1 MTPAL
6 FGRDHPA
13 GVLRSEIARA
23 TDSHGGLVL
32 VTGEAGIGKS
42 TLVTD
47 AAHEAR
53 RRGALVVGGSCWDSD
68 NTPGYW
74 PWVQILR
81 GLRRSATAAEW
92 AAAQE
97 ASDGRLAVLLGD
109 PVRVAMGG
117 TDGPG
122 PSTLT
127 GGAPASAGAPGSAG
141 VRGGEPGAE
150 AGTGPPGGPGAEAG
164 TGPPGGGSPE
174 GAEAFGLFDA
184 VTTALVTV
192 SQSRPLVV
200 VLDDLHSSD
209 PASLRLLEFAA
220 QHAWFERLLLI
231 GTYRD
236 VEVDAPGHPLQQ
248 LILPLVSRA
257 ATTLTLTG
265 LGRDEVGAL
274 MTVTTG
280 REPSPRLIDEVHRRT
295 GGNPFFVE
303 QTARL
308 WHSGSPVSTIPP
320 GVREAVR
327 QRLALL
333 PEPVVSLLTSAAL
346 LGREFRRQV
355 LAVVHGSP
363 AAHVDRL
370 LEPAVVARVVVP
382 RPSGQYAFSHDLLRE
397 TLYASLGE
405 AEARGRHAAAVR
417 SLDAHGGLG
426 DAVRPGALARHAHL
440 AGSALDRDRRI
451 DLLLAAARDA
461 SGRLANEEAV
471 GHYRRA
477 LAVASG
483 APGETGGPGGP
494 GTSAGPE
501 GPGRPGE
508 QRESHGGA
516 SGGVPPCGP
525 GTAGAPGTA
534 DGTGAAHGTGTAD
547 GTGAAGGT
555 GTTDGTGTADTE
567 GRGPDLRR
575 AVLIGLDLS
584 GELRHAGE
592 TAEAQRLLDRSVA
605 LARELDE
612 PELLARVAIT
622 LYRDGSLGSRDVP
635 TMGLLAEAHHRI
647 TGKEGQESLSDD
659 RLAQELAI
667 HIMALARDGSD
678 DEALAFSLWA
688 RHDSVWGLGS
698 AMERLELTEE
708 MTVVGRRTQH
718 QDMELHATSMRWV
731 ALLELGDPAFL
742 DQFRAFVRLAELTE
756 LPRFALGIAVDTSLI
771 AALQGRFAEA
781 TTALEDDA
789 LDPEHNDHAAFGFM
803 GHHLHWALHLLQGHF
818 AEAEETLGELP
829 GAGYPYPGLLEA
841 VTAVEQGDATPAL
854 RLIAEQ
860 SDRAA
865 PYPRAFM
872 PLWLRLLA
880 QTAAITG
887 DPRLITRAEDEL
899 TPYTGQWI
907 VSLYGCDIGGPVD
920 LWLGMLAAAR
930 DDQDAA
936 VAALTEAA
944 ASSDRLGAR
953 PWAVRARLCLARSL
967 LARAGVAGAGVA
979 GAGVA
984 RAEGAGPGP
993 GAGAGAVRAGGAGDS
1008 GDAGQA
1014 RRLLGE
1020 VAREADELAMTHV
1033 EAEVIAL
1040 RTAPPSTADPTATAT
1055 TAAAADA
1062 STVPRP
1068 DASDPAVPD
1077 PAAPSP
1083 AAFWA
1088 QGPGAAPGRG
1098 TARPSEAAQ
1107 AGAPAGSST
1116 GAFGGASA
1124 GARAV
1129 PSAEFR
1135 RNGPVW
1141 QLRWDGVTV
1150 HVPDAKGLRDLHS
1163 LLGLPGADVP
1173 AVQLLAPEGGNLVV
1187 AAAGQLGGDPV
1198 LDEEAKRRYKE
1209 HLARLDAE
1217 IDRAAARDD
1226 AQGVAKYDRER
1237 QALLDQLRSAAG
1249 LGGRT
1254 RRLGDQTERAR
1265 KTVTARIRDTLRK
1278 LDTLHPAL
1286 AAHLKASVTT
1296 GTTCAYRPEHSPDWR
1311 L

>member
-109 PVRVAMGG
+109 P
-117 TDGPG
+117 
-122 PSTLT
+122 
-127 GGAPASAGAPGSAG
+127 AG
-141 VRGGEPGAE
+141 VATGAAHGGEPGAE
-150 AGTGPPGGPGAEAG
+150 AGAAGVHGGGPHADGA
-164 TGPPGGGSPE
+164 PGEGSPGWGPSE

-184 VTTALVTV
+184 VTTALVAV

-231 GTYRD
+231 CTYRD
-236 VEVDAPGHPLQQ
+236 VEVEAPGHPLQP

-257 ATTLTLTG
+257 AATLTLTG

-280 REPSPRLIDEVHRRT
+280 REPAPQLVDEVHRRT

-308 WHSGSPVSTIPP
+308 WHSGAPVSTIPP

-355 LAVVHGSP
+355 LAVVHGAP
-363 AAHVDRL
+363 VPHVDRL
-370 LEPAVVARVVVP
+370 LESAVVARVVVP
-382 RPSGQYAFSHDLLRE
+382 RPSGQYAFAHDLLRE
-397 TLYASLGE
+397 TLYASLDD
-405 AEARGRHAAAVR
+405 AEARERHAAAVR
-417 SLDAHGGLG
+417 ALDTHGGLG
-426 DAVRPGALARHAHL
+426 DAVPPGALARHAHL
-440 AGSALDRDRRI
+440 AGDALERDRRI

-461 SGRLANEEAV
+461 SGRLADEEATE
-471 GHYRRA
+471 HYRRA

-483 APGETGGPGGP
+483 
-494 GTSAGPE
+494 
-501 GPGRPGE
+501 
-508 QRESHGGA
+508 
-516 SGGVPPCGP
+516 
-525 GTAGAPGTA
+525 
-534 DGTGAAHGTGTAD
+534 DD
-547 GTGAAGGT
+547 
-555 GTTDGTGTADTE
+555 
-567 GRGPDLRR
+567 PDLRR
-575 AVLIGLDLS
+575 ATLIGLDLA
-584 GELRHAGE
+584 GQLRHAGE
-592 TAEAQRLLDRSVA
+592 VAEAQRLLDGAVSR
-605 LARELDE
+605 ARELDD
-612 PELLARVAIT
+612 PELLGRVAIT
-622 LYRDGSLGSRDVP
+622 LQRDGFLGNPGVS
-635 TMGLLAEAHHRI
+635 TKGLLAEAHRRI

-667 HIMALARDGSD
+667 HFMALARSGSD

-698 AMERLELTEE
+698 AVERLGLTDE
-708 MTVVGRRTQH
+708 MTVVGRRTRH
-718 QDMELHATSMRWV
+718 QDMELHAASMRWV

-742 DQFRAFVRLAELTE
+742 DQFRTFVGLAKVTA
-756 LPRFALGIAVDTSLI
+756 LPRFALSVAVDSSLI
-771 AALQGRFAEA
+771 ASLQGRFAEA
-781 TTALEDDA
+781 ATALEDDS
-789 LDPEHNDHAAFGFM
+789 LDPENNDHAAFGFM
-803 GHHLHWALHLLQGHF
+803 GHHLHWALHLLRGRF
-818 AEAEETLGELP
+818 AEAEEVLAELP
-829 GAGYPYPGLLEA
+829 ASGYPFPALLEA

-854 RLIAEQ
+854 RLIAEHA
-860 SDRAA
+860 DRAA
-865 PYPRAFM
+865 PYPRAYM

-880 QTAAITG
+880 QAAAVTG
-887 DPRLITRAEDEL
+887 DPRLIARAEDEL
-899 TPYTGQWI
+899 TPYTGQWV

-953 PWAVRARLCLARSL
+953 PWAVRARLSLARSL
-967 LARAGVAGAGVA
+967 LARSGAD
-979 GAGVA
+979 
-984 RAEGAGPGP
+984 
-993 GAGAGAVRAGGAGDS
+993 GAGAGSAGAVGAGAVGAQGLGAD
-1008 GDAGQA
+1008 DAGQA

-1020 VAREADELAMTHV
+1020 VAREAGELSLDHV
-1033 EAEVIAL
+1033 EAEAASL
-1040 RTAPPSTADPTATAT
+1040 RTAPPMTVSGT
-1055 TAAAADA
+1055 TAAAAADAAAATSVSRTSPSSPVPARPPAPESAPAPA
-1062 STVPRP
+1062 STR
-1068 DASDPAVPD
+1068 
-1077 PAAPSP
+1077 
-1083 AAFWA
+1083 
-1088 QGPGAAPGRG
+1088 
-1098 TARPSEAAQ
+1098 SEAA
-1107 AGAPAGSST
+1107 ASPRSGAAASDRRET
-1116 GAFGGASA
+1116 AASA
-1124 GARAV
+1124 G

-1173 AVQLLAPEGGNLVV
+1173 AVRLLAPEGGDLVV
-1187 AAAGQLGGDPV
+1187 AAGQLGGDPV
-1198 LDEEAKRRYKE
+1198 LDEEAKRRYKD
-1209 HLARLDAE
+1209 HLDRLDAE

-1226 AQGVAKYDRER
+1226 AQQVEKYDRER
-1237 QALLDQLRSAAG
+1237 QALLDELRTAAG

-1278 LDTLHPAL
+1278 LETLHPAL

>member
-81 GLRRSATAAEW
+81 GLRRSATTAEW

-97 ASDGRLAVLLGD
+97 ASEGRLAVLLGD
-109 PVRVAMGG
+109 PVRVPMGG

-127 GGAPASAGAPGSAG
+127 GAVPGLAGAPGSDGA
-141 VRGGEPGAE
+141 RGGEPGTE
-150 AGTGPPGGPGAEAG
+150 AGTS
-164 TGPPGGGSPE
+164 PPGGGSPE

-280 REPSPRLIDEVHRRT
+280 REPSPQLIDEVHRRT

-382 RPSGQYAFSHDLLRE
+382 RPSGQYAFAHDLLRE
-397 TLYASLGE
+397 TLYASLDE
-405 AEARGRHAAAVR
+405 AEARERHAAAVR

-451 DLLLAAARDA
+451 DLLLTAARDA
-461 SGRLANEEAV
+461 SGRLADEEAV

-483 APGETGGPGGP
+483 EPGEPGESGDTGEPGG
-494 GTSAGPE
+494 A
-501 GPGRPGE
+501 
-508 QRESHGGA
+508 A
-516 SGGVPPCGP
+516 GGVPACGP
-525 GTAGAPGTA
+525 GTAGGTSAADWTSTA
-534 DGTGAAHGTGTAD
+534 DGTRTSD
-547 GTGAAGGT
+547 GTSAA
-555 GTTDGTGTADTE
+555 DGTGTADAE

-584 GELRHAGE
+584 GQLRHAGE

-622 LYRDGSLGSRDVP
+622 LHRDGSLGSRDVP

-698 AMERLELTEE
+698 AMERLGLTDE

-731 ALLELGDPAFL
+731 ALLELGDPAFI
-742 DQFRAFVRLAELTE
+742 DQFRAFVRLVELTE

-781 TTALEDDA
+781 STALEDDA
-789 LDPEHNDHAAFGFM
+789 LDPENNDHVAFGFM
-803 GHHLHWALHLLQGHF
+803 GHHLRWALQLLQGHF
-818 AEAEETLGELP
+818 AEAEEVLGVLP

-953 PWAVRARLCLARSL
+953 PWAVRARLYLARSL
-967 LARAGVAGAGVA
+967 LARAGAAGPGAAGD
-979 GAGVA
+979 GVA
-984 RAEGAGPGP
+984 RAEGAGAGP
-993 GAGAGAVRAGGAGDS
+993 GAYAGAVRAEGAGDS
-1008 GDAGQA
+1008 AGDAGQA

-1020 VAREADELAMTHV
+1020 VAREACELAMTHV
-1033 EAEVIAL
+1033 EADATAL
-1040 RTAPPSTADPTATAT
+1040 RTAPPCTADPAATAT
-1055 TAAAADA
+1055 TAATAATDA
-1062 STVPRP
+1062 STTPRP
-1068 DASDPAVPD
+1068 AASDPAVSG
-1077 PAAPSP
+1077 PAAP
-1083 AAFWA
+1083 WA
-1088 QGPGAAPGRG
+1088 QDPGAAPGRG
-1098 TARPSEAAQ
+1098 TAGPSAA
-1107 AGAPAGSST
+1107 AGVRASAGSS
-1116 GAFGGASA
+1116 AEPSA
-1124 GARAV
+1124 GASVGAQEGSRAV

-1173 AVQLLAPEGGNLVV
+1173 AVQLLAPEGGDLVV
-1187 AAAGQLGGDPV
+1187 AAGQLGGDPV

-1226 AQGVAKYDRER
+1226 VRGVEKYDRER
-1237 QALLDQLRSAAG
+1237 QALLDELRSAAG

>member
-81 GLRRSATAAEW
+81 GLRRSATATEW

-109 PVRVAMGG
+109 PAAVAA
-117 TDGPG
+117 
-122 PSTLT
+122 
-127 GGAPASAGAPGSAG
+127 GGAH
-141 VRGGEPGAE
+141 GGEPGAE
-150 AGTGPPGGPGAEAG
+150 AGAPGDTGPPGGDWTGG
-164 TGPPGGGSPE
+164 GPPGWGSSE

-200 VLDDLHSSD
+200 VLDDLHSAD

-236 VEVDAPGHPLQQ
+236 VEVEAPGHPLQQ

-257 ATTLTLTG
+257 AATLTLTG

-280 REPSPRLIDEVHRRT
+280 REPAPQLVDEVHRRT

-308 WHSGSPVSTIPP
+308 WHSGAPVSTIPP

-355 LAVVHGSP
+355 LAVVHGAP
-363 AAHVDRL
+363 VPHVDRL
-370 LEPAVVARVVVP
+370 LESAVVARVVVP
-382 RPSGQYAFSHDLLRE
+382 RPSGQYAFAHDLLRE
-397 TLYASLGE
+397 TLYASLDD
-405 AEARGRHAAAVR
+405 ADARERHAAAVR
-417 SLDAHGGLG
+417 ALDAHGGLG
-426 DAVRPGALARHAHL
+426 DAVPPGALARHAHL
-440 AGSALDRDRRI
+440 AGDALERDRRL

-461 SGRLANEEAV
+461 SGRLADEEAA

-477 LAVASG
+477 LAVASD
-483 APGETGGPGGP
+483 
-494 GTSAGPE
+494 
-501 GPGRPGE
+501 
-508 QRESHGGA
+508 ES
-516 SGGVPPCGP
+516 
-525 GTAGAPGTA
+525 
-534 DGTGAAHGTGTAD
+534 GAA
-547 GTGAAGGT
+547 
-555 GTTDGTGTADTE
+555 

-575 AVLIGLDLS
+575 AVLIGLDLA
-584 GELRHAGE
+584 GQLRHAGE
-592 TAEAQRLLDRSVA
+592 SAEAQRLLDGAVA
-605 LARELDE
+605 RARELDD
-612 PELLARVAIT
+612 PELLGRVAIT
-622 LYRDGSLGSRDVP
+622 LHGDGFLGGSGVS
-635 TMGLLAEAHHRI
+635 TKGLLAEAHRRI

-667 HIMALARDGSD
+667 NFMALARSGSD

-698 AMERLELTEE
+698 AVERLGLTDE

-718 QDMELHATSMRWV
+718 HDMEMHAASMRWV

-742 DQFRAFVRLAELTE
+742 DQFRTFVRLAELTA

-771 AALQGRFAEA
+771 ASLQGRFAEA
-781 TTALEDDA
+781 STALADDA
-789 LDPEHNDHAAFGFM
+789 LAPENNDHAVFGFM
-803 GHHLHWALHLLQGHF
+803 AHHLRWALHLLQGHF
-818 AEAEETLGELP
+818 AEAEEVLAELP
-829 GAGYPYPGLLEA
+829 ASGYPHPGLLEA

-854 RLIAEQ
+854 RLIAEHA
-860 SDRAA
+860 DRAA

-880 QTAAITG
+880 QTAALTG
-887 DPRLITRAEDEL
+887 DPRLIARAEDEL
-899 TPYTGQWI
+899 TPFTGQWV
-907 VSLYGCDIGGPVD
+907 VSLYGCDISGPVD

-936 VAALTEAA
+936 VAAFTEAA

-953 PWAVRARLCLARSL
+953 PWAVRARLCLAHSL
-967 LARAGVAGAGVA
+967 LARSD
-979 GAGVA
+979 
-984 RAEGAGPGP
+984 
-993 GAGAGAVRAGGAGDS
+993 AGDGS
-1008 GDAGQA
+1008 FAGDADRA

-1020 VAREADELAMTHV
+1020 VAREAGELALDHV
-1033 EAEVIAL
+1033 EAEASAL
-1040 RTAPPSTADPTATAT
+1040 RSTPPLTASATATAALAPAT
-1055 TAAAADA
+1055 AASDASAATSVSRTQDPDPDRSGGEAGGGVAADRDTAAAAPGREKA
-1062 STVPRP
+1062 
-1068 DASDPAVPD
+1068 
-1077 PAAPSP
+1077 AAPD
-1083 AAFWA
+1083 
-1088 QGPGAAPGRG
+1088 GA
-1098 TARPSEAAQ
+1098 
-1107 AGAPAGSST
+1107 
-1116 GAFGGASA
+1116 
-1124 GARAV
+1124 
-1129 PSAEFR
+1129 SAEFR

-1173 AVQLLAPEGGNLVV
+1173 AVRLLAPEGGDLVV
-1187 AAAGQLGGDPV
+1187 AAGQFGGDPV

-1209 HLARLDAE
+1209 HLDRLDAE

-1226 AQGVAKYDRER
+1226 RQQVEKYGRER
-1237 QALLDQLRSAAG
+1237 QALLDELRTAAG
-1249 LGGRT
+1249 LGGRS

-1296 GTTCAYRPEHSPDWR
+1296 GTTCAYRPEHSPNWR

>member
-1 MTPAL
+1 P
-6 FGRDHPA
+6 H
-13 GVLRSEIARA
+13 
-23 TDSHGGLVL
+23 
-32 VTGEAGIGKS
+32 
-42 TLVTD
+42 
-47 AAHEAR
+47 
-53 RRGALVVGGSCWDSD
+53 
-68 NTPGYW
+68 
-74 PWVQILR
+74 
-81 GLRRSATAAEW
+81 
-92 AAAQE
+92 
-97 ASDGRLAVLLGD
+97 
-109 PVRVAMGG
+109 
-117 TDGPG
+117 
-122 PSTLT
+122 
-127 GGAPASAGAPGSAG
+127 
-141 VRGGEPGAE
+141 GGEPGAE
-150 AGTGPPGGPGAEAG
+150 AGAPGDTGPTGGEWTGGGPPGW
-164 TGPPGGGSPE
+164 GSSE

-200 VLDDLHSSD
+200 VLDDLHSAD

-236 VEVDAPGHPLQQ
+236 VEVEALGHPLQQ

-257 ATTLTLTG
+257 AATLTLTG

-280 REPSPRLIDEVHRRT
+280 REPAPQLVDEVHGRT

-355 LAVVHGSP
+355 LAVVHGAP
-363 AAHVDRL
+363 VPHVDRL
-370 LEPAVVARVVVP
+370 LESAVVARVVVP
-382 RPSGQYAFSHDLLRE
+382 RPSGQYAFAHDLLRE
-397 TLYASLGE
+397 TLYASLDD
-405 AEARGRHAAAVR
+405 AEARERHAAAVR
-417 SLDAHGGLG
+417 ALDAHGGLG
-426 DAVRPGALARHAHL
+426 DAVPPGALARHAHL
-440 AGSALDRDRRI
+440 AGDALERDRRL

-461 SGRLANEEAV
+461 SGRLADEEAA

-477 LAVASG
+477 LAVASD
-483 APGETGGPGGP
+483 
-494 GTSAGPE
+494 
-501 GPGRPGE
+501 
-508 QRESHGGA
+508 ES
-516 SGGVPPCGP
+516 
-525 GTAGAPGTA
+525 
-534 DGTGAAHGTGTAD
+534 GAA
-547 GTGAAGGT
+547 
-555 GTTDGTGTADTE
+555 

-575 AVLIGLDLS
+575 AVLIGLDLA
-584 GELRHAGE
+584 GQLRHAGE
-592 TAEAQRLLDRSVA
+592 SAEAQRLLDGAVA
-605 LARELDE
+605 RARELDD
-612 PELLARVAIT
+612 PELLGRVAIT
-622 LYRDGSLGSRDVP
+622 LHGDGFLGGPGVS
-635 TMGLLAEAHHRI
+635 TKGLLAEAHRRI

-667 HIMALARDGSD
+667 NFMALARSGSD

-698 AMERLELTEE
+698 AVERLGLTDE

-718 QDMELHATSMRWV
+718 HDMEMHAASMRWV

-742 DQFRAFVRLAELTE
+742 DQFRTFVRLAELTA

-771 AALQGRFAEA
+771 ASLQGRFAEA
-781 TTALEDDA
+781 STALADDA
-789 LDPEHNDHAAFGFM
+789 LAPENNDHAVFGFM
-803 GHHLHWALHLLQGHF
+803 AHHLRWALKLLQGHF
-818 AEAEETLGELP
+818 AEAEEVLAELP
-829 GAGYPYPGLLEA
+829 ASGYPHPGLLEA
-841 VTAVEQGDATPAL
+841 ITAVEQGDATPAL
-854 RLIAEQ
+854 RLIAEHA
-860 SDRAA
+860 DRAA

-880 QTAAITG
+880 QTAALTG
-887 DPRLITRAEDEL
+887 DPRLIARAEDEL
-899 TPYTGQWI
+899 TPFTGQWV
-907 VSLYGCDIGGPVD
+907 VSLYGCDISGPVD

-930 DDQDAA
+930 DDQDTA
-936 VAALTEAA
+936 VAAFAEAA

-953 PWAVRARLCLARSL
+953 PWAVRARLCLAHSL
-967 LARAGVAGAGVA
+967 LARSD
-979 GAGVA
+979 
-984 RAEGAGPGP
+984 
-993 GAGAGAVRAGGAGDS
+993 AGDGS
-1008 GDAGQA
+1008 FAGDADRA

-1020 VAREADELAMTHV
+1020 VAREAGELALDHMET
-1033 EAEVIAL
+1033 EASAL
-1040 RTAPPSTADPTATAT
+1040 RATPPLAGSATASAATAALAPATAASDASAATSVSRTQGPAPDPSGSGGGSGAGGGVAAVPGREKAAAEPGRERAAAPPGPD
-1055 TAAAADA
+1055 TAAAQD
-1062 STVPRP
+1062 
-1068 DASDPAVPD
+1068 
-1077 PAAPSP
+1077 
-1083 AAFWA
+1083 
-1088 QGPGAAPGRG
+1088 GA
-1098 TARPSEAAQ
+1098 
-1107 AGAPAGSST
+1107 
-1116 GAFGGASA
+1116 
-1124 GARAV
+1124 
-1129 PSAEFR
+1129 SAEFR

-1150 HVPDAKGLRDLHS
+1150 HIPDAKGLRDLHS

-1173 AVQLLAPEGGNLVV
+1173 AVRLLAPEGGDLAV
-1187 AAAGQLGGDPV
+1187 AAGQFGGDPV

-1209 HLARLDAE
+1209 HLDRLDAE

-1226 AQGVAKYDRER
+1226 TQQVEKYGRER
-1237 QALLDQLRSAAG
+1237 QALLDELRTAAG

>member
-122 PSTLT
+122 PSTLP
-127 GGAPASAGAPGSAG
+127 GAAPGAAGAPGSNGA
-141 VRGGEPGAE
+141 RG
-150 AGTGPPGGPGAEAG
+150 GGPGAEAG
-164 TGPPGGGSPE
+164 TSPPGGGSPE

-280 REPSPRLIDEVHRRT
+280 REPAPQLIDEVHRRT

-363 AAHVDRL
+363 APHVDRL

-382 RPSGQYAFSHDLLRE
+382 RPSGQYVFAHDLLRE
-397 TLYASLGE
+397 TLYASLDE
-405 AEARGRHAAAVR
+405 AEARERHAAAVR

-440 AGSALDRDRRI
+440 AGGALDRDRRI

-461 SGRLANEEAV
+461 SGRLADEEAV

-483 APGETGGPGGP
+483 EPGESGESGESGEAGGPGA
-494 GTSAGPE
+494 SAGPE

-508 QRESHGGA
+508 RRESHGGMSA
-516 SGGVPPCGP
+516 GVPACGP
-525 GTAGAPGTA
+525 GTAGAPGAA
-534 DGTGAAHGTGTAD
+534 DGTGTAD
-547 GTGAAGGT
+547 G
-555 GTTDGTGTADTE
+555 GTADAE

-584 GELRHAGE
+584 GQLRHAGE

-622 LYRDGSLGSRDVP
+622 LHRDGSLGGRDVP

-647 TGKEGQESLSDD
+647 TGKKGQESLSDD

-698 AMERLELTEE
+698 AMERLGLTDE

-731 ALLELGDPAFL
+731 ALLELGDPAFI

-781 TTALEDDA
+781 STALEDDA
-789 LDPEHNDHAAFGFM
+789 LDPESNDHVAFGFM
-803 GHHLHWALHLLQGHF
+803 GHHLRWALHLLQGHF
-818 AEAEETLGELP
+818 ADAEEVLGLLP
-829 GAGYPYPGLLEA
+829 GAGYPYPGLLDA

-944 ASSDRLGAR
+944 ASADRLGAR

-967 LARAGVAGAGVA
+967 LARAGAAGGGVA
-979 GAGVA
+979 SGGVA
-984 RAEGAGPGP
+984 SGGVVRAEGAGDS
-993 GAGAGAVRAGGAGDS
+993 AGDP
-1008 GDAGQA
+1008 GQA
-1014 RRLLGE
+1014 RRLLAE
-1020 VAREADELAMTHV
+1020 VAREAGELAMTHV
-1033 EAEVIAL
+1033 AAEATAL
-1040 RTAPPSTADPTATAT
+1040 RTSPPSTADPTP
-1055 TAAAADA
+1055 TAAATPTATAATDA
-1062 STVPRP
+1062 STPRP
-1068 DASDPAVPD
+1068 AASDPA
-1077 PAAPSP
+1077 AP
-1083 AAFWA
+1083 WA
-1088 QGPGAAPGRG
+1088 QDPGAAPGRG
-1098 TARPSEAAQ
+1098 TAGPS
-1107 AGAPAGSST
+1107 AGASAGSST
-1116 GAFGGASA
+1116 GASVGAPT
-1124 GARAV
+1124 GTRAV

-1173 AVQLLAPEGGNLVV
+1173 AVQLLAPEGGDLVV
-1187 AAAGQLGGDPV
+1187 AAGQLGGDPV

-1226 AQGVAKYDRER
+1226 VRGVEKYDRER

>member
-13 GVLRSEIARA
+13 GVLRAEIARA

-81 GLRRSATAAEW
+81 GLRRSATAVEW

-109 PVRVAMGG
+109 P
-117 TDGPG
+117 
-122 PSTLT
+122 
-127 GGAPASAGAPGSAG
+127 AG
-141 VRGGEPGAE
+141 VATGAAHGGEPAAE
-150 AGTGPPGGPGAEAG
+150 AGAVGVHSGGPHADGGPGE
-164 TGPPGGGSPE
+164 GSPGWGPSE

-184 VTTALVTV
+184 VTTALVAV

-236 VEVDAPGHPLQQ
+236 VEVEAPGHPLQP

-257 ATTLTLTG
+257 AATLTLTG

-280 REPSPRLIDEVHRRT
+280 REPAPQLVDEVHRRT

-308 WHSGSPVSTIPP
+308 WHSGAPVSTIPP

-333 PEPVVSLLTSAAL
+333 PDPVVSLLTSAAL

-355 LAVVHGSP
+355 LAVVHGAP
-363 AAHVDRL
+363 VPHVDRL
-370 LEPAVVARVVVP
+370 LESAVVARVVVP
-382 RPSGQYAFSHDLLRE
+382 RPSGQYAFAHDLLRE
-397 TLYASLGE
+397 TLYASLDD
-405 AEARGRHAAAVR
+405 AEARARHAAAVR
-417 SLDAHGGLG
+417 ALDTHGGLG
-426 DAVRPGALARHAHL
+426 DAVPPGALARHAHL
-440 AGSALDRDRRI
+440 AGDALERDRRI

-461 SGRLANEEAV
+461 SGRLADEEATE
-471 GHYRRA
+471 HYRRA

-483 APGETGGPGGP
+483 A
-494 GTSAGPE
+494 
-501 GPGRPGE
+501 
-508 QRESHGGA
+508 
-516 SGGVPPCGP
+516 
-525 GTAGAPGTA
+525 
-534 DGTGAAHGTGTAD
+534 D
-547 GTGAAGGT
+547 
-555 GTTDGTGTADTE
+555 
-567 GRGPDLRR
+567 PDLRR
-575 AVLIGLDLS
+575 ATLIGLDLA
-584 GELRHAGE
+584 GHLRHAGE
-592 TAEAQRLLDRSVA
+592 AAEAQRLLDGTVA
-605 LARELDE
+605 RARELDD
-612 PELLARVAIT
+612 PELLGRVAIT
-622 LYRDGSLGSRDVP
+622 LQGDGFLGDPGVS
-635 TMGLLAEAHHRI
+635 TKGLLAEAHRRI

-667 HIMALARDGSD
+667 HFMALARSGSD

-698 AMERLELTEE
+698 AVERLGLTDE
-708 MTVVGRRTQH
+708 MTVVGRRTRH
-718 QDMELHATSMRWV
+718 QDMELHAASMRWV

-742 DQFRAFVRLAELTE
+742 DQFRAFVRLAKVTA
-756 LPRFALGIAVDTSLI
+756 LPRFALSVAVDSSLI
-771 AALQGRFAEA
+771 ASLQGRFAEA
-781 TTALEDDA
+781 ATALEDES
-789 LDPEHNDHAAFGFM
+789 LDPKNNDHAAFGFM
-803 GHHLHWALHLLQGHF
+803 GHHLHWALHLLRGRF
-818 AEAEETLGELP
+818 AEAEEVLAELP
-829 GAGYPYPGLLEA
+829 VSGYPFPALLEA

-854 RLIAEQ
+854 RLIAEHA
-860 SDRAA
+860 DRAA
-865 PYPRAFM
+865 PYPRAYM

-880 QTAAITG
+880 QAAAVTG
-887 DPRLITRAEDEL
+887 DPRLIARAEDEL
-899 TPYTGQWI
+899 TPYTGQWV

-953 PWAVRARLCLARSL
+953 PWAVRARLSLARSL
-967 LARAGVAGAGVA
+967 LARSGAG
-979 GAGVA
+979 
-984 RAEGAGPGP
+984 
-993 GAGAGAVRAGGAGDS
+993 GAGAGGADVAGAQGLGAD
-1008 GDAGQA
+1008 DAGQA

-1020 VAREADELAMTHV
+1020 VTREAGELSLDHV
-1033 EAEVIAL
+1033 EAEAASL
-1040 RTAPPSTADPTATAT
+1040 RTAPPMTVSGTTA
-1055 TAAAADA
+1055 AAAADA
-1062 STVPRP
+1062 S
-1068 DASDPAVPD
+1068 
-1077 PAAPSP
+1077 AATSVSRTSPPSP
-1083 AAFWA
+1083 VPAR
-1088 QGPGAAPGRG
+1088 PPAPGSAPAPAPAPASNR
-1098 TARPSEAAQ
+1098 SEAA
-1107 AGAPAGSST
+1107 AST
-1116 GAFGGASA
+1116 RSEAAASDRRETAASA
-1124 GARAV
+1124 G

-1173 AVQLLAPEGGNLVV
+1173 AVRLLAPEGGDLVV
-1187 AAAGQLGGDPV
+1187 AAGQLGGDPV
-1198 LDEEAKRRYKE
+1198 LDAEAKRRYKE
-1209 HLARLDAE
+1209 HLDRLDAE

-1226 AQGVAKYDRER
+1226 AQQVEKYDRER
-1237 QALLDQLRSAAG
+1237 QALLDELRTAAG

-1278 LDTLHPAL
+1278 LETLHPAL
-1286 AAHLKASVTT
+1286 AAHLRASVTT

>member
-122 PSTLT
+122 PSTLP
-127 GGAPASAGAPGSAG
+127 GAAPGAAGAPGSDGA
-141 VRGGEPGAE
+141 RGGDPGTE
-150 AGTGPPGGPGAEAG
+150 AGTSPPS
-164 TGPPGGGSPE
+164 GGSPE

-280 REPSPRLIDEVHRRT
+280 REPSPQLIDEVHRRT

-363 AAHVDRL
+363 APHVDRL

-382 RPSGQYAFSHDLLRE
+382 RPSGQYAFAHDLLRE
-397 TLYASLGE
+397 TLYASLDE
-405 AEARGRHAAAVR
+405 AEARERHAAAVR

-440 AGSALDRDRRI
+440 AGGALDRDRRI

-461 SGRLANEEAV
+461 SGRLADEEAV

-477 LAVASG
+477 LAAASG
-483 APGETGGPGGP
+483 EPGESGESGEAGGPGA
-494 GTSAGPE
+494 SAGPE

-508 QRESHGGA
+508 RRESPGGV
-516 SGGVPPCGP
+516 SGGVPACGP
-525 GTAGAPGTA
+525 GTAGGAGAA
-534 DGTGAAHGTGTAD
+534 DGA
-547 GTGAAGGT
+547 
-555 GTTDGTGTADTE
+555 GTADTE
-567 GRGPDLRR
+567 DRGPDLRR

-584 GELRHAGE
+584 GQLRHAGE

-622 LYRDGSLGSRDVP
+622 LHRDGSLGGRDVP
-635 TMGLLAEAHHRI
+635 TMGLLTEAHHRI

-698 AMERLELTEE
+698 AMERLGLTDE

-731 ALLELGDPAFL
+731 ALLELGDPAFI

-781 TTALEDDA
+781 STALEDDA
-789 LDPEHNDHAAFGFM
+789 LDPESNDHVAFGFM
-803 GHHLHWALHLLQGHF
+803 GHHLRWALHLLQGHF
-818 AEAEETLGELP
+818 AEAEEVLGLLP

-967 LARAGVAGAGVA
+967 LARAGAAGAGAAGDGAA
-979 GAGVA
+979 GAGAAGAGAA
-984 RAEGAGPGP
+984 RAEGAGSGP
-993 GAGAGAVRAGGAGDS
+993 GAGAVRAGGAGDS
-1008 GDAGQA
+1008 AGDAGQA

-1020 VAREADELAMTHV
+1020 VSREAGELAMTHV
-1033 EAEVIAL
+1033 EAEATAL
-1040 RTAPPSTADPTATAT
+1040 RTTPPGTADPTPTPTPTPT
-1055 TAAAADA
+1055 TAAVTDA
-1062 STVPRP
+1062 STAPRP
-1068 DASDPAVPD
+1068 AAGPAVSG
-1077 PAAPSP
+1077 PATP
-1083 AAFWA
+1083 WA
-1088 QGPGAAPGRG
+1088 QDPGAAPGRS
-1098 TARPSEAAQ
+1098 TAGPS
-1107 AGAPAGSST
+1107 AGVPT
-1116 GAFGGASA
+1116 

-1173 AVQLLAPEGGNLVV
+1173 AVQLLAPEGGDLVV
-1187 AAAGQLGGDPV
+1187 AAGQLGGDPV
-1198 LDEEAKRRYKE
+1198 LDEEAKRRYRE

-1226 AQGVAKYDRER
+1226 VRGVEKYDRER

>member
-97 ASDGRLAVLLGD
+97 ASDGRLAALLGD
-109 PVRVAMGG
+109 PVRAAMGG
-117 TDGPG
+117 ADGPG
-122 PSTLT
+122 PVTLAAPGPAGGPGP
-127 GGAPASAGAPGSAG
+127 GGAHGGGPGT
-141 VRGGEPGAE
+141 E
-150 AGTGPPGGPGAEAG
+150 AGTSPPGD
-164 TGPPGGGSPE
+164 GSPE

-200 VLDDLHSSD
+200 VLDDLHSAD

-236 VEVDAPGHPLQQ
+236 VEVEAPGHPLQQ

-257 ATTLTLTG
+257 AATLTLTG

-274 MTVTTG
+274 MTLTTG

-327 QRLALL
+327 RRLALL

-346 LGREFRRQV
+346 LGREFGRQV
-355 LAVVHGSP
+355 LAVVHGAP
-363 AAHVDRL
+363 VPHVDRL

-382 RPSGQYAFSHDLLRE
+382 RPSGQYAFAHDLLRE
-397 TLYASLGE
+397 TLYASLDD
-405 AEARGRHAAAVR
+405 AETRGRHAAAVR

-426 DAVRPGALARHAHL
+426 DAVRPGDLARHAHL
-440 AGSALDRDRRI
+440 AGEALDRDRRI

-461 SGRLANEEAV
+461 SGRLADEEAH

-477 LAVASG
+477 LAVA
-483 APGETGGPGGP
+483 E
-494 GTSAGPE
+494 AGP
-501 GPGRPGE
+501 
-508 QRESHGGA
+508 
-516 SGGVPPCGP
+516 
-525 GTAGAPGTA
+525 AGA
-534 DGTGAAHGTGTAD
+534 
-547 GTGAAGGT
+547 
-555 GTTDGTGTADTE
+555 E
-567 GRGPDLRR
+567 GRGPNLRR
-575 AVLIGLDLS
+575 AALIGLDLA
-584 GELRHAGE
+584 GQLRHAGE
-592 TAEAQRLLDRSVA
+592 AAEAERLLDRSVV

-622 LYRDGSLGSRDVP
+622 VHRDGSFGGHGVA
-635 TMGLLAEAHHRI
+635 TMGLLAEAHRRI
-647 TGKEGQESLSDD
+647 TGKEGQEGLSAD

-667 HIMALARDGSD
+667 HIMALARSGSD

-698 AMERLELTEE
+698 AVERLGLTDE
-708 MTVVGRRTQH
+708 MSVVGRRTQH
-718 QDMELHATSMRWV
+718 QDMELNTASMRWV
-731 ALLELGDPAFL
+731 TLLELGDPAFL
-742 DQFRAFVRLAELTE
+742 DQFRAFVRLAELTG
-756 LPRFALGIAVDTSLI
+756 LPRFALGVAVDTSLI
-771 AALQGRFAEA
+771 ASLQGRFAEA
-781 TTALEDDA
+781 STALEDDA
-789 LDPEHNDHAAFGFM
+789 LNQENSDHPSFGFM
-803 GHHLHWALHLLQGHF
+803 GYHLRWAMHLLRGHF
-818 AEAEETLGELP
+818 AEAEEALGELP
-829 GAGYPYPGLLEA
+829 GSGYPYPGLLEA
-841 VTAVEQGDATPAL
+841 VTAAEQGDAAPAL
-854 RLIAEQ
+854 RLVAEHA
-860 SDRAA
+860 DRAA

-880 QTAAITG
+880 QTAAITR

-899 TPYTGQWI
+899 TPYTGQWV

-967 LARAGVAGAGVA
+967 LARAD
-979 GAGVA
+979 
-984 RAEGAGPGP
+984 
-993 GAGAGAVRAGGAGDS
+993 GAGDGAA
-1008 GDAGQA
+1008 GDGAAGDIGQA

-1020 VAREADELAMTHV
+1020 VEREAGELALAHL
-1033 EAEVIAL
+1033 EAEAAAL
-1040 RTAPPSTADPTATAT
+1040 RAAPPITAATAPCPAAT
-1055 TAAAADA
+1055 TASGPSVSRDQDHQGRDQGRHP
-1062 STVPRP
+1062 V
-1068 DASDPAVPD
+1068 
-1077 PAAPSP
+1077 AAPDR
-1083 AAFWA
+1083 A
-1088 QGPGAAPGRG
+1088 
-1098 TARPSEAAQ
+1098 T
-1107 AGAPAGSST
+1107 T
-1116 GAFGGASA
+1116 GASA
-1124 GARAV
+1124 GARTV

-1141 QLRWDGVTV
+1141 RLRWDGVTV

-1173 AVQLLAPEGGNLVV
+1173 AVRLIAPEGGDLVI
-1187 AAAGQLGGDPV
+1187 AAGQLGGDPV

-1209 HLARLDAE
+1209 HLARLDSE

-1226 AQGVAKYDRER
+1226 ARGVEKYDQER
-1237 QALLDQLRSAAG
+1237 QALLDELRTAAG

-1296 GTTCAYRPEHSPDWR
+1296 GTTCAYRPEHTPDWR

>member
-81 GLRRSATAAEW
+81 GLRRSATATEW

-109 PVRVAMGG
+109 PSGVA
-117 TDGPG
+117 T
-122 PSTLT
+122 S
-127 GGAPASAGAPGSAG
+127 GAH
-141 VRGGEPGAE
+141 GGEPGAD
-150 AGTGPPGGPGAEAG
+150 AGAPGDTGPPGGEWTAG
-164 TGPPGGGSPE
+164 GPPGWGSSE

-236 VEVDAPGHPLQQ
+236 VEVEAPGHPLQQ

-257 ATTLTLTG
+257 AATFTLTG

-274 MTVTTG
+274 MAVTTG
-280 REPSPRLIDEVHRRT
+280 REPAPQLVDEVHRRT

-355 LAVVHGSP
+355 LAVVHGAP
-363 AAHVDRL
+363 VPHVDRL
-370 LEPAVVARVVVP
+370 LESAVVARVVVP
-382 RPSGQYAFSHDLLRE
+382 RPSGQYAFAHDLLRE
-397 TLYASLGE
+397 TLYASLDDAG
-405 AEARGRHAAAVR
+405 ARERHAAAVR
-417 SLDAHGGLG
+417 ALDAHGGLG
-426 DAVRPGALARHAHL
+426 DAVPPGALARHAHL
-440 AGSALDRDRRI
+440 AGDALERDRRL

-461 SGRLANEEAV
+461 SGRLADEEAA

-477 LAVASG
+477 LAVASD
-483 APGETGGPGGP
+483 
-494 GTSAGPE
+494 
-501 GPGRPGE
+501 
-508 QRESHGGA
+508 ES
-516 SGGVPPCGP
+516 
-525 GTAGAPGTA
+525 
-534 DGTGAAHGTGTAD
+534 GAA
-547 GTGAAGGT
+547 
-555 GTTDGTGTADTE
+555 

-575 AVLIGLDLS
+575 AVLIGLDLA
-584 GELRHAGE
+584 GQLRHAGE
-592 TAEAQRLLDRSVA
+592 SAEAQRLLDGAVA
-605 LARELDE
+605 RARELDD
-612 PELLARVAIT
+612 PELLGRVAIT
-622 LYRDGSLGSRDVP
+622 LHGDGILGGPGVS
-635 TMGLLAEAHHRI
+635 TKGLLAEAHRRI

-667 HIMALARDGSD
+667 NFMALARSGSD

-698 AMERLELTEE
+698 AVERLGLTDE
-708 MTVVGRRTQH
+708 MTVVGRRTEH
-718 QDMELHATSMRWV
+718 HDMELHAASMRWV

-742 DQFRAFVRLAELTE
+742 DQFRTFVRLAEMTA
-756 LPRFALGIAVDTSLI
+756 LPRFALGVAVDTSLI

-781 TTALEDDA
+781 STALADDSLA
-789 LDPEHNDHAAFGFM
+789 PENNDHAAFGFM
-803 GHHLHWALHLLQGHF
+803 GHHLHWAQHLLQGHF
-818 AEAEETLGELP
+818 AEAEEVLAELP
-829 GAGYPYPGLLEA
+829 ASGYPYPGLLEA
-841 VTAVEQGDATPAL
+841 LTAVEQGDATPAL
-854 RLIAEQ
+854 RLIAEHA
-860 SDRAA
+860 DRAA
-865 PYPRAFM
+865 PYPRAYM

-880 QTAAITG
+880 QTAAVTG
-887 DPRLITRAEDEL
+887 DPRLIARAEDEL
-899 TPYTGQWI
+899 TPFTGQWV

-967 LARAGVAGAGVA
+967 LARS
-979 GAGVA
+979 
-984 RAEGAGPGP
+984 
-993 GAGAGAVRAGGAGDS
+993 GAGDGS
-1008 GDAGQA
+1008 GAGDADRA

-1020 VAREADELAMTHV
+1020 VAREAGELALDHV
-1033 EAEVIAL
+1033 EAEASAL
-1040 RTAPPSTADPTATAT
+1040 RATPPLTASATATAA
-1055 TAAAADA
+1055 TAALAPVTAAADA
-1062 STVPRP
+1062 SAATSVSRTPG
-1068 DASDPAVPD
+1068 PAPD
-1077 PAAPSP
+1077 PDRSKSGRGAGGGGGVAADRDT
-1083 AAFWA
+1083 AA
-1088 QGPGAAPGRG
+1088 AAPGREKPA
-1098 TARPSEAAQ
+1098 TPKAA
-1107 AGAPAGSST
+1107 APD
-1116 GAFGGASA
+1116 
-1124 GARAV
+1124 RA
-1129 PSAEFR
+1129 SAEFR

-1173 AVQLLAPEGGNLVV
+1173 AVRLLAPEGGVLVV
-1187 AAAGQLGGDPV
+1187 AAGQLGGDPV

-1209 HLARLDAE
+1209 HLDRLDAE

-1226 AQGVAKYDRER
+1226 TQQVEKYGRER
-1237 QALLDQLRSAAG
+1237 QALLDELRTAAG

-1286 AAHLKASVTT
+1286 AAHLRASVTT

>member
-122 PSTLT
+122 PSTLP
-127 GGAPASAGAPGSAG
+127 GAAPGAAGAPGSDRAH
-141 VRGGEPGAE
+141 GGEPGTE
-150 AGTGPPGGPGAEAG
+150 AGTS
-164 TGPPGGGSPE
+164 PPGGGPPE

-280 REPSPRLIDEVHRRT
+280 REPSPQLIDEVHRRT

-363 AAHVDRL
+363 APHVDRL

-382 RPSGQYAFSHDLLRE
+382 RPSGQYAFAHDLLRE
-397 TLYASLGE
+397 TLYASLDE
-405 AEARGRHAAAVR
+405 AEARERHAAAVR

-461 SGRLANEEAV
+461 SGRLADEEAV

-483 APGETGGPGGP
+483 EPGESGESGESGQSGEPGGP
-494 GTSAGPE
+494 GASAGPE

-508 QRESHGGA
+508 RRESSGGT
-516 SGGVPPCGP
+516 SGGVPACGP
-525 GTAGAPGTA
+525 GTAGAPGAA
-534 DGTGAAHGTGTAD
+534 DGTGSAN
-547 GTGAAGGT
+547 
-555 GTTDGTGTADTE
+555 GTGTADTE

-584 GELRHAGE
+584 GQLRHAGE

-622 LYRDGSLGSRDVP
+622 LHRDGSLGSRDVP

-698 AMERLELTEE
+698 AIERLGLTDE

-731 ALLELGDPAFL
+731 ALLELGDPAFI

-756 LPRFALGIAVDTSLI
+756 LPRFALGVAVDTSLI

-781 TTALEDDA
+781 STALEDDA
-789 LDPEHNDHAAFGFM
+789 LDPENNDHVAFGFM
-803 GHHLHWALHLLQGHF
+803 GHHLSWALHLLQGHF
-818 AEAEETLGELP
+818 AEAEEVLGLLP

-930 DDQDAA
+930 DDRDAA

-967 LARAGVAGAGVA
+967 LARAGAAGGGVAGGGVA
-979 GAGVA
+979 GAG
-984 RAEGAGPGP
+984 AGP
-993 GAGAGAVRAGGAGDS
+993 GAGAVRAGGAGDS
-1008 GDAGQA
+1008 AGDAGQA
-1014 RRLLGE
+1014 RRLLAE
-1020 VAREADELAMTHV
+1020 VAREAGELAMTHV
-1033 EAEVIAL
+1033 EAEVTAL
-1040 RTAPPSTADPTATAT
+1040 CTAPPSTADPTPTAT
-1055 TAAAADA
+1055 TAAATDA
-1062 STVPRP
+1062 STTPRS
-1068 DASDPAVPD
+1068 DASDPAVSG
-1077 PAAPSP
+1077 PAAP
-1083 AAFWA
+1083 WA
-1088 QGPGAAPGRG
+1088 QDPGAAPVRG
-1098 TARPSEAAQ
+1098 TGGPSAA
-1107 AGAPAGSST
+1107 APAGSS
-1116 GAFGGASA
+1116 AGASVGAPA
-1124 GARAV
+1124 GTRAV

-1163 LLGLPGADVP
+1163 LLGLPGTDVP
-1173 AVQLLAPEGGNLVV
+1173 AVQLLAPEGGDLVV
-1187 AAAGQLGGDPV
+1187 AAGQLGGDPV

-1226 AQGVAKYDRER
+1226 ARGVEKYDRER

-1296 GTTCAYRPEHSPDWR
+1296 GTTCAYRPERSPDWR

>member
-13 GVLRSEIARA
+13 GILRSEIVRA

-32 VTGEAGIGKS
+32 VTGEAGIGKT

-68 NTPGYW
+68 STPGYW

-97 ASDGRLAVLLGD
+97 SADGRLGVLLGD
-109 PVRVAMGG
+109 PGSDGAAGSEDVDGDAAAGG
-117 TDGPG
+117 AAGASSDGASSDGP
-122 PSTLT
+122 
-127 GGAPASAGAPGSAG
+127 
-141 VRGGEPGAE
+141 
-150 AGTGPPGGPGAEAG
+150 
-164 TGPPGGGSPE
+164 
-174 GAEAFGLFDA
+174 EAFGLYDA

-200 VLDDLHSSD
+200 VLDDLHSAD

-220 QHAWFERLLLI
+220 QHAWFERLLLV

-236 VEVDAPGHPLQQ
+236 VEVEAHGHPLQQ

-257 ATTLTLTG
+257 SATLTLTG

-274 MTVTTG
+274 MAVTTG
-280 REPSPRLIDEVHRRT
+280 REPAPHLVDEVHRRT

-327 QRLALL
+327 QRLSLL
-333 PEPVVSLLTSAAL
+333 PDAVVSLLTTAAV

-363 AAHVDRL
+363 VPQVERL
-370 LEPAVVARVVVP
+370 LESAVVARVVVP
-382 RPSGQYAFSHDLLRE
+382 RPSGSYAFAHDLLRE
-397 TLYASLGE
+397 TLYASLGD
-405 AEARGRHAAAVR
+405 AEARHHHAAVVR
-417 SLDAHGGLG
+417 ALDAHGGLA
-426 DAVRPGALARHAHL
+426 DAVRPGDLARHAHL
-440 AGSALDRDRRI
+440 SGGELERDRRI

-461 SGRLANEEAV
+461 SGRLADEEAI

-483 APGETGGPGGP
+483 EAGGEADPE
-494 GTSAGPE
+494 AGA
-501 GPGRPGE
+501 
-508 QRESHGGA
+508 ES
-516 SGGVPPCGP
+516 P
-525 GTAGAPGTA
+525 GTAQAADRRRTA
-534 DGTGAAHGTGTAD
+534 
-547 GTGAAGGT
+547 
-555 GTTDGTGTADTE
+555 
-567 GRGPDLRR
+567 
-575 AVLIGLDLS
+575 LICLDL
-584 GELRHAGE
+584 GEQLRHAGE
-592 TAEAQRLLDRSVA
+592 SAEGGRLLDRAVD
-605 LARELDE
+605 LARELDD

-622 LYRDGSLGSRDVP
+622 LYRRGTLGGGETFMVTFLS
-635 TMGLLAEAHHRI
+635 EAHRRV
-647 TGKEGQESLSDD
+647 TGKDGQDSLSAD

-698 AMERLELTEE
+698 AVERLGLTDE
-708 MTVVGRRTQH
+708 MAVVGRRTQNL
-718 QDMELHATSMRWV
+718 DMELHATSMRWV
-731 ALLELGDPAFL
+731 ALLELGDPAFI
-742 DQFRAFVRLAELTE
+742 DQYRTFIRAAELSE
-756 LPRFALGIAVDTSLI
+756 LPRFALAIAVDGSLI
-771 AALQGRFAEA
+771 ASLQGRFTEAADALSGEELGLEGEDHEAFGFMGCHLQWSLHLLRGRFAEA
-781 TTALEDDA
+781 EKVLAAL
-789 LDPEHNDHAAFGFM
+789 PAAR
-803 GHHLHWALHLLQGHF
+803 
-818 AEAEETLGELP
+818 
-829 GAGYPYPGLLEA
+829 YPYPGLLEA
-841 VTAVEQGDATPAL
+841 LTAVEQGDAAPAL

-880 QTAAITG
+880 QTAATTG
-887 DPRLITRAEDEL
+887 DRRLISRAEDEL
-899 TPYTGQWI
+899 TPYTGQWV

-944 ASSDRLGAR
+944 ASADRLGAR
-953 PWAVRARLCLARSL
+953 PWAVRARLH
-967 LARAGVAGAGVA
+967 LARALLTRAEPGDTGR
-979 GAGVA
+979 A
-984 RAEGAGPGP
+984 RALLAEVERETGELGLYHLAAEAPALRAPAPATDHSTTGPG
-993 GAGAGAVRAGGAGDS
+993 
-1008 GDAGQA
+1008 
-1014 RRLLGE
+1014 
-1020 VAREADELAMTHV
+1020 H
-1033 EAEVIAL
+1033 
-1040 RTAPPSTADPTATAT
+1040 RTADTDTDPIPAPPA
-1055 TAAAADA
+1055 
-1062 STVPRP
+1062 
-1068 DASDPAVPD
+1068 
-1077 PAAPSP
+1077 
-1083 AAFWA
+1083 
-1088 QGPGAAPGRG
+1088 
-1098 TARPSEAAQ
+1098 
-1107 AGAPAGSST
+1107 
-1116 GAFGGASA
+1116 
-1124 GARAV
+1124 
-1129 PSAEFR
+1129 AEFR
-1135 RNGPVW
+1135 RDGSVW
-1141 QLRWDGVTV
+1141 QLCWDGRTV

-1173 AVQLLAPEGGNLVV
+1173 AVQLLAPEGGAVV
-1187 AAAGQLGGDPV
+1187 AAAGRMGGDPV

-1209 HLARLDAE
+1209 HLDRLDTE

-1226 AQGVAKYDRER
+1226 TRQVEAYDRER
-1237 QALLDQLRSAAG
+1237 QALLDQLRTAAG
-1249 LGGRT
+1249 LGGRS

-1278 LDTLHPAL
+1278 LDSLHPEL
-1286 AAHLKASVTT
+1286 AAHLRESVTT
-1296 GTTCAYRPEHSPDWR
+1296 GTTCAYRPSHATDWR

>member
-6 FGRDHPA
+6 FGRDHPV
-13 GVLRSEIARA
+13 GVLRAEIARA

-53 RRGALVVGGSCWDSD
+53 RRGALVVGGFCWDSD

-74 PWVQILR
+74 PWVQVLR

-109 PVRVAMGG
+109 PAHVATGG
-117 TDGPG
+117 ADGPG
-122 PSTLT
+122 PSTL
-127 GGAPASAGAPGSAG
+127 PAAGAAPGTTGRPGSDGAHGGGPG
-141 VRGGEPGAE
+141 VET
-150 AGTGPPGGPGAEAG
+150 GTSPPGGASPGSG
-164 TGPPGGGSPE
+164 SHGGSPPGGSPPGGGSQGGGSQGGSPSGGGSQE

-209 PASLRLLEFAA
+209 PASLRLLEFVA

-236 VEVDAPGHPLQQ
+236 VEVEAPGHPLQQ

-257 ATTLTLTG
+257 TATLTLTG

-280 REPSPRLIDEVHRRT
+280 REPAPQLVAEVHRRT

-363 AAHVDRL
+363 VPHVDRL
-370 LEPAVVARVVVP
+370 LESAVVARVVVP
-382 RPSGQYAFSHDLLRE
+382 RPSGQYAFAHDLLRE
-397 TLYASLGE
+397 TLYASLDD
-405 AEARGRHAAAVR
+405 AEARERHAAAVR
-417 SLDAHGGLG
+417 ALDAHGGLG
-426 DAVRPGALARHAHL
+426 DAVPPGALARHAHL
-440 AGSALDRDRRI
+440 AGGALERDRRI

-461 SGRLANEEAV
+461 SGRLAEEEAA

-483 APGETGGPGGP
+483 ETGEPGD
-494 GTSAGPE
+494 
-501 GPGRPGE
+501 
-508 QRESHGGA
+508 Q
-516 SGGVPPCGP
+516 
-525 GTAGAPGTA
+525 
-534 DGTGAAHGTGTAD
+534 
-547 GTGAAGGT
+547 
-555 GTTDGTGTADTE
+555 
-567 GRGPDLRR
+567 GPDLRR
-575 AVLIGLDLS
+575 AVLIGLDLA
-584 GELRHAGE
+584 GQLRHAGE

-605 LARELDE
+605 LAREQDE

-622 LYRDGSLGSRDVP
+622 LHRDGSLGGHGAP
-635 TMGLLAEAHHRI
+635 PMGLLAEAHRRI
-647 TGKEGQESLSDD
+647 TGKDGQENLSAD

-667 HIMALARDGSD
+667 HIMALARSGSD

-688 RHDSVWGLGS
+688 RHDSVWGPGS
-698 AMERLELTEE
+698 AVERLGLTDE
-708 MTVVGRRTQH
+708 MTVFGRRTQQ

-731 ALLELGDPAFL
+731 ALLELGDPAFI
-742 DQFRAFVRLAELTE
+742 DQFRTFVRLAEQTE
-756 LPRFALGIAVDTSLI
+756 LPRFALGVAVDTSLI
-771 AALQGRFAEA
+771 SSLQGRFDEA
-781 TTALEDDA
+781 STALQDDS
-789 LDPEHNDHAAFGFM
+789 LDPEGNDHVAFGFM

-818 AEAEETLGELP
+818 AEAEEILGELP
-829 GAGYPYPGLLEA
+829 AAGYPYPGLLES
-841 VTAVEQGDATPAL
+841 VTAVEQGDAAPAL

-860 SDRAA
+860 ADRAA

-872 PLWLRLLA
+872 PLWFRLLA
-880 QTAAITG
+880 QTAAVTG
-887 DPRLITRAEDEL
+887 DPRLIARAEDEL
-899 TPYTGQWI
+899 TPYTGQWM

-936 VAALTEAA
+936 MAALTEAA

-967 LARAGVAGAGVA
+967 LARAGAAGEAGAG
-979 GAGVA
+979 
-984 RAEGAGPGP
+984 
-993 GAGAGAVRAGGAGDS
+993 
-1008 GDAGQA
+1008 DAGRA

-1020 VAREADELAMTHV
+1020 VAREAGELGLDHV
-1033 EAEVIAL
+1033 EAEASAL
-1040 RTAPPSTADPTATAT
+1040 RTAPPTATAT
-1055 TAAAADA
+1055 AAATAAPVIA
-1062 STVPRP
+1062 
-1068 DASDPAVPD
+1068 
-1077 PAAPSP
+1077 
-1083 AAFWA
+1083 
-1088 QGPGAAPGRG
+1088 G
-1098 TARPSEAAQ
+1098 TA
-1107 AGAPAGSST
+1107 AGDG
-1116 GAFGGASA
+1116 
-1124 GARAV
+1124 AV
-1129 PSAEFR
+1129 PSAAEFR
-1135 RNGPVW
+1135 RIGPVW
-1141 QLRWDGVTV
+1141 RLRWDGVTV

-1173 AVQLLAPEGGNLVV
+1173 AVQLLAPEGGDLVV
-1187 AAAGQLGGDPV
+1187 AAGQLGGDPV

-1226 AQGVAKYDRER
+1226 AGLVEKYDRER
-1237 QALLDQLRSAAG
+1237 QALLDELRTAAG
-1249 LGGRT
+1249 LGGRS

-1296 GTTCAYRPEHSPDWR
+1296 GTTCAYRPGHPPGWR

>member
-97 ASDGRLAVLLGD
+97 ASGGRLAVLLGD

-122 PSTLT
+122 PSTLP
-127 GGAPASAGAPGSAG
+127 GAAPGAAGAPGSDG
-141 VRGGEPGAE
+141 SRGGEPGTE
-150 AGTGPPGGPGAEAG
+150 AGTS
-164 TGPPGGGSPE
+164 PPGGGSPE

-280 REPSPRLIDEVHRRT
+280 REPSPQLIDEVHRRT

-363 AAHVDRL
+363 APHVDRL
-370 LEPAVVARVVVP
+370 LEPAVVARLVVP
-382 RPSGQYAFSHDLLRE
+382 RPSGQYAFAHDLLRE
-397 TLYASLGE
+397 TLYASLDE
-405 AEARGRHAAAVR
+405 AEARERHAAAVR

-440 AGSALDRDRRI
+440 AGSALDRGRRI

-461 SGRLANEEAV
+461 SGRLADEEAV

-483 APGETGGPGGP
+483 EPGETGESGEPGEPGGP
-494 GTSAGPE
+494 GASAGPE
-501 GPGRPGE
+501 RPGRPGE
-508 QRESHGGA
+508 QRESPGGA
-516 SGGVPPCGP
+516 PGGVPACGP
-525 GTAGAPGTA
+525 GMAGAP
-534 DGTGAAHGTGTAD
+534 
-547 GTGAAGGT
+547 GAAGGT
-555 GTTDGTGTADTE
+555 GIADAEGAADGTGTADAE

-584 GELRHAGE
+584 GQLRHAGE

-622 LYRDGSLGSRDVP
+622 LHRDGSLGGRDVP

-698 AMERLELTEE
+698 AMERLGLTDE

-731 ALLELGDPAFL
+731 ALLELGDPAFI

-781 TTALEDDA
+781 STALEDDA
-789 LDPEHNDHAAFGFM
+789 LDPESNDHVDFGFM
-803 GHHLHWALHLLQGHF
+803 GHHLRWALHLLQGHF
-818 AEAEETLGELP
+818 AEAEEVLGVLP

-854 RLIAEQ
+854 RLMAEQ
-860 SDRAA
+860 SDRSA

-967 LARAGVAGAGVA
+967 LARAGAVGDGAAGDGAAGD
-979 GAGVA
+979 GEA
-984 RAEGAGPGP
+984 RAEGAGSGP
-993 GAGAGAVRAGGAGDS
+993 GADAGAGAVRAGGTGDS
-1008 GDAGQA
+1008 AGDAGKA

-1020 VAREADELAMTHV
+1020 VAREAGELAMTHV
-1033 EAEVIAL
+1033 EAEAAAL
-1040 RTAPPSTADPTATAT
+1040 RTAPPGTADPTAT
-1055 TAAAADA
+1055 TAAATDTSSA
-1062 STVPRP
+1062 PRP
-1068 DASDPAVPD
+1068 SAPRPCVSDPAVSG
-1077 PAAPSP
+1077 PAAP
-1083 AAFWA
+1083 WA
-1088 QGPGAAPGRG
+1088 QDPGAAPDRG
-1098 TARPSEAAQ
+1098 TAGPSAA
-1107 AGAPAGSST
+1107 APV
-1116 GAFGGASA
+1116 GASA
-1124 GARAV
+1124 GSSPGASVGASVGAQAGNRAV

-1173 AVQLLAPEGGNLVV
+1173 AVQLLAPEGGDLVV
-1187 AAAGQLGGDPV
+1187 AAGQLGGDPV

-1226 AQGVAKYDRER
+1226 VRGVEKYDRER

-1296 GTTCAYRPEHSPDWR
+1296 GTTCAYRPDHSPDWQ

>member
-81 GLRRSATAAEW
+81 GLRRSATATEW

-109 PVRVAMGG
+109 PAAVA
-117 TDGPG
+117 
-122 PSTLT
+122 T
-127 GGAPASAGAPGSAG
+127 GGPH
-141 VRGGEPGAE
+141 GGEPGAE
-150 AGTGPPGGPGAEAG
+150 AGAPGDTGPTGGEWTGGGPPGW
-164 TGPPGGGSPE
+164 GSSE

-200 VLDDLHSSD
+200 VLDDLHSAD

-236 VEVDAPGHPLQQ
+236 VEVEAPGHPLQQ

-257 ATTLTLTG
+257 AATLTLTG

-280 REPSPRLIDEVHRRT
+280 REPAPQLVDEVHRRT

-355 LAVVHGSP
+355 LAVVHGAP
-363 AAHVDRL
+363 VPHVDRL
-370 LEPAVVARVVVP
+370 LESAVVARVVVP
-382 RPSGQYAFSHDLLRE
+382 RPSGQYAFAHDLLRE
-397 TLYASLGE
+397 TLYASLDD
-405 AEARGRHAAAVR
+405 AEARERHAAAVR
-417 SLDAHGGLG
+417 ALDAHGGLG
-426 DAVRPGALARHAHL
+426 DAVPPGALARHAHL
-440 AGSALDRDRRI
+440 AGDALERDRRL

-461 SGRLANEEAV
+461 SGRLADEEAA

-477 LAVASG
+477 LAVASD
-483 APGETGGPGGP
+483 
-494 GTSAGPE
+494 
-501 GPGRPGE
+501 
-508 QRESHGGA
+508 ES
-516 SGGVPPCGP
+516 
-525 GTAGAPGTA
+525 
-534 DGTGAAHGTGTAD
+534 GAA
-547 GTGAAGGT
+547 
-555 GTTDGTGTADTE
+555 

-575 AVLIGLDLS
+575 AVLIGLDLA
-584 GELRHAGE
+584 GQLRHAGE
-592 TAEAQRLLDRSVA
+592 SAEAQRLLDGAVA
-605 LARELDE
+605 RARELDD
-612 PELLARVAIT
+612 PELLGRVAIT
-622 LYRDGSLGSRDVP
+622 LHGDGFLGGPGVS
-635 TMGLLAEAHHRI
+635 TKGLLAEAHRRI

-667 HIMALARDGSD
+667 NFMALARSGSD

-698 AMERLELTEE
+698 AVERLGLTDE
-708 MTVVGRRTQH
+708 MTVVGWRTQH
-718 QDMELHATSMRWV
+718 HDMEMHAASMRWV

-742 DQFRAFVRLAELTE
+742 DQFRTFVRLAELTA

-771 AALQGRFAEA
+771 ASLQGRFAEA
-781 TTALEDDA
+781 STALADDA
-789 LDPEHNDHAAFGFM
+789 LAPENNDHAVFGFM
-803 GHHLHWALHLLQGHF
+803 AHHLRWALHLLQGHF
-818 AEAEETLGELP
+818 AEAEEVLAELP
-829 GAGYPYPGLLEA
+829 ASGYPHPGLLEA
-841 VTAVEQGDATPAL
+841 ITAVEQGDATPAL
-854 RLIAEQ
+854 RLIAEHA
-860 SDRAA
+860 DRAA

-880 QTAAITG
+880 QTAALTG
-887 DPRLITRAEDEL
+887 DPRLIARAEDEL
-899 TPYTGQWI
+899 TPFTGQWV
-907 VSLYGCDIGGPVD
+907 VSLYGCDISGPVD

-930 DDQDAA
+930 DDQDTA
-936 VAALTEAA
+936 VAAFAEAA
-944 ASSDRLGAR
+944 ASSDRLAAR
-953 PWAVRARLCLARSL
+953 PWAVRARLCLAHSL
-967 LARAGVAGAGVA
+967 LARSD
-979 GAGVA
+979 
-984 RAEGAGPGP
+984 
-993 GAGAGAVRAGGAGDS
+993 AGDGS
-1008 GDAGQA
+1008 FAGDADRA

-1020 VAREADELAMTHV
+1020 VAREAGELALDHMET
-1033 EAEVIAL
+1033 EASAL
-1040 RTAPPSTADPTATAT
+1040 RATPPLAGSATASAATAALAPATAASDASAATSVSRTQGPAPDPSGSGAGGGVAAVPGREKAAAEPGRERAAAPPGPD
-1055 TAAAADA
+1055 TAAAQD
-1062 STVPRP
+1062 
-1068 DASDPAVPD
+1068 
-1077 PAAPSP
+1077 
-1083 AAFWA
+1083 
-1088 QGPGAAPGRG
+1088 GA
-1098 TARPSEAAQ
+1098 
-1107 AGAPAGSST
+1107 
-1116 GAFGGASA
+1116 
-1124 GARAV
+1124 
-1129 PSAEFR
+1129 SAEFR

-1150 HVPDAKGLRDLHS
+1150 HIPDAKGLRDLHS

-1173 AVQLLAPEGGNLVV
+1173 AVRLLAPEGGDLAV
-1187 AAAGQLGGDPV
+1187 AAGQFGGDPV

-1209 HLARLDAE
+1209 HLDRLDAE

-1226 AQGVAKYDRER
+1226 TQQVEKYGRER
-1237 QALLDQLRSAAG
+1237 QALLDELRTAAG
-1249 LGGRT
+1249 LGGRA

>member
-6 FGRDHPA
+6 FGRDHPV

-74 PWVQILR
+74 PWVQVLR

-97 ASDGRLAVLLGD
+97 ASDGRLAALLGD
-109 PVRVAMGG
+109 PVRIAMGG
-117 TDGPG
+117 ADGPR
-122 PSTLT
+122 PSTLSAPAAAGGPGS
-127 GGAPASAGAPGSAG
+127 GGAQ
-141 VRGGEPGAE
+141 GGEPGTAT
-150 AGTGPPGGPGAEAG
+150 GTSPSGGGS
-164 TGPPGGGSPE
+164 PGGGSPGGGTPE
-174 GAEAFGLFDA
+174 GPEAFGLFDA

-200 VLDDLHSSD
+200 VLDDLHSAD

-236 VEVDAPGHPLQQ
+236 VEVEALGHPLQQ

-257 ATTLTLTG
+257 AATLTLTG

-280 REPSPRLIDEVHRRT
+280 REPAPQLVDEVHRRT

-333 PEPVVSLLTSAAL
+333 PDPVVALLTSAAL

-363 AAHVDRL
+363 VPHVERL
-370 LEPAVVARVVVP
+370 LESAVVARVVVP
-382 RPSGQYAFSHDLLRE
+382 RPSGQYAFAHDLLRE
-397 TLYASLGE
+397 TLYASLDD
-405 AEARGRHAAAVR
+405 AEARERHAAAVR
-417 SLDAHGGLG
+417 ALDAHGGLG
-426 DAVRPGALARHAHL
+426 DAVRPGDLARHAHL
-440 AGSALDRDRRI
+440 AGGALDRDRRI

-461 SGRLANEEAV
+461 SGRLAEEESV

-477 LAVASG
+477 LAVAYGEAEESG
-483 APGETGGPGGP
+483 EPGAPGGP
-494 GTSAGPE
+494 GASSGS
-501 GPGRPGE
+501 PGGDPA
-508 QRESHGGA
+508 GGA
-516 SGGVPPCGP
+516 
-525 GTAGAPGTA
+525 GTA
-534 DGTGAAHGTGTAD
+534 
-547 GTGAAGGT
+547 
-555 GTTDGTGTADTE
+555 

-575 AVLIGLDLS
+575 AAPIGLDLS
-584 GELRHAGE
+584 GQLRHAGE

-605 LARELDE
+605 LARELDD

-622 LYRDGSLGSRDVP
+622 LYRDGSMGGGLDASTRD
-635 TMGLLAEAHHRI
+635 LLAEAHREL
-647 TGKEGQESLSDD
+647 TGKEGQENLSDD

-667 HIMALARDGSD
+667 HIMALARSGSD

-698 AMERLELTEE
+698 AVERIGLTDE
-708 MTVVGRRTQH
+708 MTLIGRRTRH

-731 ALLELGDPAFL
+731 ALLELGDPTFI
-742 DQFRAFVRLAELTE
+742 DQFRTFVRLAEQTE

-771 AALQGRFAEA
+771 ASLQGRFAEA
-781 TTALEDDA
+781 TTALRDDA
-789 LDPEHNDHAAFGFM
+789 LDPESKDHVDFGFM
-803 GHHLHWALHLLQGHF
+803 GHHLHWALHLIQGHF
-818 AEAEETLGELP
+818 AEAEGIVGRLP
-829 GAGYPYPGLLEA
+829 AAGYPYPGLLES

-860 SDRAA
+860 ADRDG

-880 QTAAITG
+880 QTAAVTG
-887 DPRLITRAEDEL
+887 DRRLIARAEDEL
-899 TPYTGQWI
+899 APYTGQWI

-944 ASSDRLGAR
+944 ASSARLGAR
-953 PWAVRARLCLARSL
+953 PWAVRARLGLARAL
-967 LARAGVAGAGVA
+967 LARAA
-979 GAGVA
+979 
-984 RAEGAGPGP
+984 AEGAGAEGARVER
-993 GAGAGAVRAGGAGDS
+993 AGAEGGGVEGAGD
-1008 GDAGQA
+1008 AGRA

-1020 VAREADELAMTHV
+1020 VAREARELDLHHL
-1033 EAEVIAL
+1033 EAEASAL
-1040 RTAPPSTADPTATAT
+1040 RTAPPTAAPTVAAATAS
-1055 TAAAADA
+1055 AAA
-1062 STVPRP
+1062 
-1068 DASDPAVPD
+1068 
-1077 PAAPSP
+1077 
-1083 AAFWA
+1083 
-1088 QGPGAAPGRG
+1088 
-1098 TARPSEAAQ
+1098 
-1107 AGAPAGSST
+1107 ST
-1116 GAFGGASA
+1116 GTGASA
-1124 GARAV
+1124 TSGPAAASG
-1129 PSAEFR
+1129 SAEFR

-1173 AVQLLAPEGGNLVV
+1173 AVRLLAPEGGELVV
-1187 AAAGQLGGDPV
+1187 AAGQLGGDPV

-1209 HLARLDAE
+1209 RLARLDAE

-1226 AQGVAKYDRER
+1226 VRQVEAYDRER
-1237 QALLDQLRSAAG
+1237 QALLDELRTAAG

-1278 LDTLHPAL
+1278 LETLHPAL

>member
-122 PSTLT
+122 PSTLP
-127 GGAPASAGAPGSAG
+127 GAAPGAAGAPGPDGA
-141 VRGGEPGAE
+141 RG
-150 AGTGPPGGPGAEAG
+150 GGPGAEAG
-164 TGPPGGGSPE
+164 TSPPGGGSPE

-280 REPSPRLIDEVHRRT
+280 REPAPQLIDEVHRRT

-363 AAHVDRL
+363 APHVDRL

-382 RPSGQYAFSHDLLRE
+382 RPAGQYVFAHDLLRE
-397 TLYASLGE
+397 TLYASLDE
-405 AEARGRHAAAVR
+405 AEARERHAAAVR

-440 AGSALDRDRRI
+440 AGGALDRDRRI

-461 SGRLANEEAV
+461 SGRLADEEAV

-483 APGETGGPGGP
+483 EPGESGESGESGEAGGPGA
-494 GTSAGPE
+494 SAGPE
-501 GPGRPGE
+501 GPGRPSE
-508 QRESHGGA
+508 RRESHGGM
-516 SGGVPPCGP
+516 SGGVPACGP
-525 GTAGAPGTA
+525 GTAGGP
-534 DGTGAAHGTGTAD
+534 GAADGTGTAD
-547 GTGAAGGT
+547 G
-555 GTTDGTGTADTE
+555 GTADGE

-584 GELRHAGE
+584 GQLRHAGE

-622 LYRDGSLGSRDVP
+622 LHRDGSLGGRDVP

-698 AMERLELTEE
+698 AMERLGLTDE

-731 ALLELGDPAFL
+731 ALLELGDPAFI

-781 TTALEDDA
+781 STALEDDA
-789 LDPEHNDHAAFGFM
+789 LDPESNDHVAFGFM
-803 GHHLHWALHLLQGHF
+803 GHHLRWALHLLQGHF
-818 AEAEETLGELP
+818 ADAEEVLGLLP
-829 GAGYPYPGLLEA
+829 GAGYPYPGLLDA

-860 SDRAA
+860 SDRAT
-865 PYPRAFM
+865 PYPRAYM

-944 ASSDRLGAR
+944 ASADRLGAR

-967 LARAGVAGAGVA
+967 LARTGAAGGGVASGGV
-979 GAGVA
+979 V
-984 RAEGAGPGP
+984 RAEGAGDP
-993 GAGAGAVRAGGAGDS
+993 
-1008 GDAGQA
+1008 GQA
-1014 RRLLGE
+1014 RRLLAE
-1020 VAREADELAMTHV
+1020 VAREAGELAMTHV
-1033 EAEVIAL
+1033 ETEATAL
-1040 RTAPPSTADPTATAT
+1040 RTPPPSTADPTPTATAAT
-1055 TAAAADA
+1055 DA
-1062 STVPRP
+1062 STTPRP
-1068 DASDPAVPD
+1068 AASDPAVSG
-1077 PAAPSP
+1077 PATP
-1083 AAFWA
+1083 WA
-1088 QGPGAAPGRG
+1088 QDPGAAPGRG
-1098 TARPSEAAQ
+1098 TAGPSA
-1107 AGAPAGSST
+1107 
-1116 GAFGGASA
+1116 GASA
-1124 GARAV
+1124 GSSPGASVGAPTGTRAV

-1141 QLRWDGVTV
+1141 QLRWNGVTV

-1173 AVQLLAPEGGNLVV
+1173 AVQLLAPEGGDLVV
-1187 AAAGQLGGDPV
+1187 AAGQLGGDPV

-1226 AQGVAKYDRER
+1226 VRGVEKYDRER

>member
-6 FGRDHPA
+6 FGRDHPV

-68 NTPGYW
+68 TTPGYW
-74 PWVQILR
+74 PWVQVLR

-109 PVRVAMGG
+109 PAKVVTGG
-117 TDGPG
+117 SDGPG
-122 PSTLT
+122 PSTL
-127 GGAPASAGAPGSAG
+127 SAPGTAAG
-141 VRGGEPGAE
+141 GPDSGAAQGGEPGTAT
-150 AGTGPPGGPGAEAG
+150 GTSPPGDGSPGHG
-164 TGPPGGGSPE
+164 SPGGGFPGGGAPE
-174 GAEAFGLFDA
+174 GPEAFGLFDA

-236 VEVDAPGHPLQQ
+236 VEVEAPGHPLQQ

-257 ATTLTLTG
+257 AATLTLTG

-280 REPSPRLIDEVHRRT
+280 REPAPQLVDEVHRRT

-308 WHSGSPVSTIPP
+308 WHSGAPVSTIPP

-355 LAVVHGSP
+355 LAVVHGAP
-363 AAHVDRL
+363 VPHVERL
-370 LEPAVVARVVVP
+370 LESAVVARVVVP
-382 RPSGQYAFSHDLLRE
+382 RPSGQYAFAHDLLRE
-397 TLYASLGE
+397 TLYASLDE
-405 AEARGRHAAAVR
+405 AGARAAHAAAVR
-417 SLDAHGGLG
+417 ALDAHGGIG
-426 DAVRPGALARHAHL
+426 DAVGPGELARHAHL
-440 AGSALDRDRRI
+440 AGGALERDRRI

-461 SGRLANEEAV
+461 SGRLAEEEAV

-483 APGETGGPGGP
+483 E
-494 GTSAGPE
+494 
-501 GPGRPGE
+501 
-508 QRESHGGA
+508 
-516 SGGVPPCGP
+516 
-525 GTAGAPGTA
+525 
-534 DGTGAAHGTGTAD
+534 D
-547 GTGAAGGT
+547 
-555 GTTDGTGTADTE
+555 
-567 GRGPDLRR
+567 PDLRR
-575 AVLIGLDLS
+575 AALIGLDLA
-584 GELRHAGE
+584 GQLRHAGE
-592 TAEAQRLLDRSVA
+592 GAEAQRLLDGAVA
-605 LARELDE
+605 RTRELDD

-622 LYRDGSLGSRDVP
+622 LYRDGSMGGGHDASTRDLLLGAHR
-635 TMGLLAEAHHRI
+635 GL
-647 TGKEGQESLSDD
+647 TGKEGQENLSDD

-667 HIMALARDGSD
+667 HIMALARGGSD

-698 AMERLELTEE
+698 AVERIELTDE
-708 MTVVGRRTQH
+708 MTVIGRRTRH

-731 ALLELGDPAFL
+731 ALLELGDPAFI
-742 DQFRAFVRLAELTE
+742 DQFRTFVRLAEQTE

-771 AALQGRFAEA
+771 ASLQGRFAEA
-781 TTALEDDA
+781 TTALQDEA
-789 LDPEHNDHAAFGFM
+789 LDPENNDHAAFGFM
-803 GHHLHWALHLLQGHF
+803 GHHLRWALHLLQGHF
-818 AEAEETLGELP
+818 AEAEEVLGRLP
-829 GAGYPYPGLLEA
+829 ASGYPYPGLLES
-841 VTAVEQGDATPAL
+841 VTAVEQGDPTPAL

-860 SDRAA
+860 TDRDG

-880 QTAAITG
+880 QTAAVTG
-887 DPRLITRAEDEL
+887 DRRLIARAEDEL

-920 LWLGMLAAAR
+920 LWLGLLAAAR

-944 ASSDRLGAR
+944 ASADRLGAR
-953 PWAVRARLCLARSL
+953 PWAVRARLGLARAL
-967 LARAGVAGAGVA
+967 LARAGAAGSGV
-979 GAGVA
+979 
-984 RAEGAGPGP
+984 EGG
-993 GAGAGAVRAGGAGDS
+993 
-1008 GDAGQA
+1008 GDAGSGAEGGGDAGRA

-1020 VAREADELAMTHV
+1020 VIREAGELDLSHL
-1033 EAEVIAL
+1033 EAEASAL
-1040 RTAPPSTADPTATAT
+1040 RTAPPTAPR
-1055 TAAAADA
+1055 
-1062 STVPRP
+1062 TVAVAVP
-1068 DASDPAVPD
+1068 DASADPGTDA
-1077 PAAPSP
+1077 S
-1083 AAFWA
+1083 
-1088 QGPGAAPGRG
+1088 AAPG
-1098 TARPSEAAQ
+1098 A
-1107 AGAPAGSST
+1107 
-1116 GAFGGASA
+1116 
-1124 GARAV
+1124 
-1129 PSAEFR
+1129 AEFR

-1173 AVQLLAPEGGNLVV
+1173 AVRLLAPEGGELVV
-1187 AAAGQLGGDPV
+1187 AAGQLGGDPV

-1209 HLARLDAE
+1209 RLARLDAE

-1226 AQGVAKYDRER
+1226 TRQVETYDRER
-1237 QALLDQLRSAAG
+1237 QALLDELRTAAG

-1278 LDTLHPAL
+1278 LETLHPAL

>member
-1 MTPAL
+1 MEKQGAVVSGCSYRVVMTPAL
-6 FGRDHPA
+6 FGRDHPV
-13 GVLRSEIARA
+13 GVLRSEIVRA

-68 NTPGYW
+68 TTPGYW
-74 PWVQILR
+74 PWVQVLR

-109 PVRVAMGG
+109 PARVVTGG
-117 TDGPG
+117 SDGPG
-122 PSTLT
+122 PSTL
-127 GGAPASAGAPGSAG
+127 SAPGAAAG
-141 VRGGEPGAE
+141 GPDSGAAQGGEPGTAT
-150 AGTGPPGGPGAEAG
+150 GTSPPGDGSPGHG
-164 TGPPGGGSPE
+164 SPGGGFPGGGAPE
-174 GAEAFGLFDA
+174 GPEAFGLFDA

-236 VEVDAPGHPLQQ
+236 VEVEAPGHPLQQ

-257 ATTLTLTG
+257 ASTLTLTG

-280 REPSPRLIDEVHRRT
+280 REPAPQLVDEVHRRT

-308 WHSGSPVSTIPP
+308 WHSGAPVSTIPP

-355 LAVVHGSP
+355 LAVVHGAP
-363 AAHVDRL
+363 VPHVERL
-370 LEPAVVARVVVP
+370 LESAVVARVVVP
-382 RPSGQYAFSHDLLRE
+382 RPSGQYAFAHDLLRE
-397 TLYASLGE
+397 TLYASLDE
-405 AEARGRHAAAVR
+405 AEAREAHAAAVR
-417 SLDAHGGLG
+417 ALDAHGGIG
-426 DAVRPGALARHAHL
+426 DAVGPGELARHAHL
-440 AGSALDRDRRI
+440 AGGALERDRRI

-461 SGRLANEEAV
+461 SGRLAEEEAV

-483 APGETGGPGGP
+483 E
-494 GTSAGPE
+494 
-501 GPGRPGE
+501 
-508 QRESHGGA
+508 
-516 SGGVPPCGP
+516 
-525 GTAGAPGTA
+525 
-534 DGTGAAHGTGTAD
+534 D
-547 GTGAAGGT
+547 
-555 GTTDGTGTADTE
+555 
-567 GRGPDLRR
+567 PDLRR
-575 AVLIGLDLS
+575 AALIGLDLA
-584 GELRHAGE
+584 GQLRHAGE
-592 TAEAQRLLDRSVA
+592 GAEAQRLLDGAVA
-605 LARELDE
+605 RTRELDD

-622 LYRDGSLGSRDVP
+622 LYRDGSMGGGHDASTRDLLLGAHR
-635 TMGLLAEAHHRI
+635 GL
-647 TGKEGQESLSDD
+647 TGKEGQENLSDD

-667 HIMALARDGSD
+667 HIMALARGGSD

-698 AMERLELTEE
+698 AVERIELTDE
-708 MTVVGRRTQH
+708 MTVIGRRTRH

-731 ALLELGDPAFL
+731 ALLELGDPAFV
-742 DQFRAFVRLAELTE
+742 DQFRTFVRLAEQTE

-771 AALQGRFAEA
+771 ASLQGRFAEA
-781 TTALEDDA
+781 TTALRDEA
-789 LDPEHNDHAAFGFM
+789 LDPENNDHAAFGFM
-803 GHHLHWALHLLQGHF
+803 GHHLRWALHLLQGHF
-818 AEAEETLGELP
+818 AEAEEVLGRLP
-829 GAGYPYPGLLEA
+829 ASGYPYPGLLES

-860 SDRAA
+860 TDRDG

-880 QTAAITG
+880 QTAAVTG
-887 DPRLITRAEDEL
+887 DRRLIARAEDEL

-920 LWLGMLAAAR
+920 LWLGLLAAAR

-953 PWAVRARLCLARSL
+953 PWAVRARLG
-967 LARAGVAGAGVA
+967 LARALLAGSGAAGS
-979 GAGVA
+979 GT
-984 RAEGAGPGP
+984 EGG
-993 GAGAGAVRAGGAGDS
+993 
-1008 GDAGQA
+1008 GDAGRA
-1014 RRLLGE
+1014 RRLLDE
-1020 VAREADELAMTHV
+1020 VIREAGELDLSHL
-1033 EAEVIAL
+1033 EAEASAL
-1040 RTAPPSTADPTATAT
+1040 RAAPPTAPRTVAVSDASADPGT
-1055 TAAAADA
+1055 DA
-1062 STVPRP
+1062 SA
-1068 DASDPAVPD
+1068 D
-1077 PAAPSP
+1077 
-1083 AAFWA
+1083 
-1088 QGPGAAPGRG
+1088 PGA
-1098 TARPSEAAQ
+1098 
-1107 AGAPAGSST
+1107 
-1116 GAFGGASA
+1116 
-1124 GARAV
+1124 
-1129 PSAEFR
+1129 AEFR

-1173 AVQLLAPEGGNLVV
+1173 AVQLLAPEGGELVV
-1187 AAAGQLGGDPV
+1187 AAGQLGGDPV

-1209 HLARLDAE
+1209 RLARLDAE

-1226 AQGVAKYDRER
+1226 TRQVETYDRER
-1237 QALLDQLRSAAG
+1237 QALLDELRTAAG

-1278 LDTLHPAL
+1278 LETLHPAL

-1296 GTTCAYRPEHSPDWR
+1296 GTTCAYRPERSPDWR

>member
-1 MTPAL
+1 MTHAL
-6 FGRDHPA
+6 FGRDHPV
-13 GVLRSEIARA
+13 GVLRAEIARA

-74 PWVQILR
+74 PWVQVLR
-81 GLRRSATAAEW
+81 GLRRSASAAEW

-109 PVRVAMGG
+109 PVTVATGG
-117 TDGPG
+117 ADGPG
-122 PSTLT
+122 PSTL
-127 GGAPASAGAPGSAG
+127 PAPGPRTLPAPGTAG
-141 VRGGEPGAE
+141 SPGSEGAHGGEPGKE
-150 AGTGPPGGPGAEAG
+150 TGTS
-164 TGPPGGGSPE
+164 PPGGGSQSGSSQGSSPQGTGSQGSSSQGGSSQGSGSQGSGSQGSGSQE

-209 PASLRLLEFAA
+209 PASLRLLEFVA

-236 VEVDAPGHPLQQ
+236 VEVEAPGHPLQQ

-257 ATTLTLTG
+257 TATLTLTG

-280 REPSPRLIDEVHRRT
+280 REPAPRLVDEVHRRT

-363 AAHVDRL
+363 VPHVDRL
-370 LEPAVVARVVVP
+370 LEAAVVARVVVP
-382 RPSGQYAFSHDLLRE
+382 RLSGQYAFAHDLLRE
-397 TLYASLGE
+397 TLYASLDDS
-405 AEARGRHAAAVR
+405 EARERHAAAVR
-417 SLDAHGGLG
+417 ALDAHGGLG

-440 AGSALDRDRRI
+440 AGGALERDRRI

-461 SGRLANEEAV
+461 SGRLADEEAV

-477 LAVASG
+477 LAAAS
-483 APGETGGPGGP
+483 GETGEPGGP
-494 GTSAGPE
+494 
-501 GPGRPGE
+501 
-508 QRESHGGA
+508 
-516 SGGVPPCGP
+516 
-525 GTAGAPGTA
+525 A
-534 DGTGAAHGTGTAD
+534 D
-547 GTGAAGGT
+547 
-555 GTTDGTGTADTE
+555 
-567 GRGPDLRR
+567 RGPDLRR
-575 AVLIGLDLS
+575 AALIGLDLA
-584 GELRHAGE
+584 GQLRHAGE

-605 LARELDE
+605 LAREQDE

-622 LYRDGSLGSRDVP
+622 LHRDGSFGGHDAPP
-635 TMGLLAEAHHRI
+635 TGLLAEAHRRI

-667 HIMALARDGSD
+667 HIMALARSGSD

-698 AMERLELTEE
+698 AVERLGLTDE
-708 MTVVGRRTQH
+708 MTVFGRRTQQ

-731 ALLELGDPAFL
+731 ALLELGDPAFI
-742 DQFRAFVRLAELTE
+742 DQFRTFVRLAEQTE

-771 AALQGRFAEA
+771 ASLRGRFAEA
-781 TTALEDDA
+781 TTALRDDS
-789 LDPEHNDHAAFGFM
+789 LDPESSDHVDFGFM
-803 GHHLHWALHLLQGHF
+803 GHHLHWALQLLQGHF
-818 AEAEETLGELP
+818 AEAEEILGRLP
-829 GAGYPYPGLLEA
+829 GTGYPYPGLLES

-860 SDRAA
+860 ADRAA

-872 PLWLRLLA
+872 PLWFRLLA
-880 QTAAITG
+880 QTAAVTG
-887 DPRLITRAEDEL
+887 DPRLISRAEDEL

-936 VAALTEAA
+936 VAALTGAA

-967 LARAGVAGAGVA
+967 LARAGAAGDAGAG
-979 GAGVA
+979 
-984 RAEGAGPGP
+984 
-993 GAGAGAVRAGGAGDS
+993 
-1008 GDAGQA
+1008 DAGRA

-1020 VAREADELAMTHV
+1020 VAREAGELGLDHV
-1033 EAEVIAL
+1033 EAEASAL
-1040 RTAPPSTADPTATAT
+1040 RTAPPTPAAAT
-1055 TAAAADA
+1055 TAPVTA
-1062 STVPRP
+1062 
-1068 DASDPAVPD
+1068 
-1077 PAAPSP
+1077 
-1083 AAFWA
+1083 
-1088 QGPGAAPGRG
+1088 G
-1098 TARPSEAAQ
+1098 TAAR
-1107 AGAPAGSST
+1107 T
-1116 GAFGGASA
+1116 GAGTGA
-1124 GARAV
+1124 V
-1129 PSAEFR
+1129 LSAEFR
-1135 RNGPVW
+1135 RIGPVW

-1173 AVQLLAPEGGNLVV
+1173 AVQLLAPEGGDLVV
-1187 AAAGQLGGDPV
+1187 AAGQLGGDPV

-1226 AQGVAKYDRER
+1226 AGLAEKYDRER
-1237 QALLDQLRSAAG
+1237 QALLDELRTAAG
-1249 LGGRT
+1249 LGGRS

-1296 GTTCAYRPEHSPDWR
+1296 GTTCAYRPGHSPDWR

>member
-81 GLRRSATAAEW
+81 GLRRSATATEW
-92 AAAQE
+92 ASAQE

-109 PVRVAMGG
+109 PAAV
-117 TDGPG
+117 T
-122 PSTLT
+122 T
-127 GGAPASAGAPGSAG
+127 GGAH
-141 VRGGEPGAE
+141 GGEPGAE
-150 AGTGPPGGPGAEAG
+150 AGAPGDTGPPGGEW
-164 TGPPGGGSPE
+164 TGGGAPGWGSSE

-200 VLDDLHSSD
+200 VLDDLHSAD

-236 VEVDAPGHPLQQ
+236 VEVEAPGHPLQQ

-257 ATTLTLTG
+257 AATLTLTG

-274 MTVTTG
+274 MAVTTG
-280 REPSPRLIDEVHRRT
+280 REPAPQLVDEVHRRT

-355 LAVVHGSP
+355 LAVVHGAP
-363 AAHVDRL
+363 VPHVDRL
-370 LEPAVVARVVVP
+370 LESAVVARVVVP
-382 RPSGQYAFSHDLLRE
+382 RPSGQYAFAHDLLRE
-397 TLYASLGE
+397 TLYASLAD
-405 AEARGRHAAAVR
+405 AEARERHAAAVR
-417 SLDAHGGLG
+417 ALDAHGGLG
-426 DAVRPGALARHAHL
+426 DAVPPGALARHAHL
-440 AGSALDRDRRI
+440 AGDALERDRRL

-461 SGRLANEEAV
+461 SGRLADEEAA

-477 LAVASG
+477 LAVASD
-483 APGETGGPGGP
+483 
-494 GTSAGPE
+494 
-501 GPGRPGE
+501 
-508 QRESHGGA
+508 ES
-516 SGGVPPCGP
+516 
-525 GTAGAPGTA
+525 
-534 DGTGAAHGTGTAD
+534 GAA
-547 GTGAAGGT
+547 
-555 GTTDGTGTADTE
+555 

-575 AVLIGLDLS
+575 AVLIGLDLA
-584 GELRHAGE
+584 GQLRHAGE
-592 TAEAQRLLDRSVA
+592 SAEAQRLLDGAVA
-605 LARELDE
+605 RARELDD
-612 PELLARVAIT
+612 PELLGRVAIT
-622 LYRDGSLGSRDVP
+622 LHGDGFLGGPGVS
-635 TMGLLAEAHHRI
+635 TKGLLAEAHRRI

-667 HIMALARDGSD
+667 NFMALARSGSD

-698 AMERLELTEE
+698 AVERLGLTDE

-718 QDMELHATSMRWV
+718 HDMEMHAASMRWV

-742 DQFRAFVRLAELTE
+742 DQFRTYLRLAELTA

-771 AALQGRFAEA
+771 ASLQGRFAEA
-781 TTALEDDA
+781 STALADDA
-789 LDPEHNDHAAFGFM
+789 LAPENNDHAVFGFTA
-803 GHHLHWALHLLQGHF
+803 HHLRWALHLLQGHF
-818 AEAEETLGELP
+818 AEAEEVLAELP
-829 GAGYPYPGLLEA
+829 ASGYPHPGLLEA
-841 VTAVEQGDATPAL
+841 ITAVEQGDATPAL
-854 RLIAEQ
+854 RLIAEHA
-860 SDRAA
+860 DRAA

-880 QTAAITG
+880 QTAALTG
-887 DPRLITRAEDEL
+887 DPRLIARAEDEL
-899 TPYTGQWI
+899 TPFTGQWV
-907 VSLYGCDIGGPVD
+907 VSLYGCDISGPVD

-936 VAALTEAA
+936 VAAFTEAA

-953 PWAVRARLCLARSL
+953 PWAVRARLCLAPSL
-967 LARAGVAGAGVA
+967 LARSD
-979 GAGVA
+979 
-984 RAEGAGPGP
+984 
-993 GAGAGAVRAGGAGDS
+993 AGDGS
-1008 GDAGQA
+1008 FAGDADRA

-1020 VAREADELAMTHV
+1020 VAREAGELALDHM
-1033 EAEVIAL
+1033 EAEATAL
-1040 RTAPPSTADPTATAT
+1040 RATPPLAASATASAATAALAPAT
-1055 TAAAADA
+1055 TASDA
-1062 STVPRP
+1062 SAATSVSRTQGPE
-1068 DASDPAVPD
+1068 PD
-1077 PAAPSP
+1077 PVS
-1083 AAFWA
+1083 
-1088 QGPGAAPGRG
+1088 
-1098 TARPSEAAQ
+1098 
-1107 AGAPAGSST
+1107 
-1116 GAFGGASA
+1116 
-1124 GARAV
+1124 V
-1129 PSAEFR
+1129 R
-1135 RNGPVW
+1135 RRW
-1141 QLRWDGVTV
+1141 LR
-1150 HVPDAKGLRDLHS
+1150 
-1163 LLGLPGADVP
+1163 
-1173 AVQLLAPEGGNLVV
+1173 
-1187 AAAGQLGGDPV
+1187 
-1198 LDEEAKRRYKE
+1198 
-1209 HLARLDAE
+1209 
-1217 IDRAAARDD
+1217 
-1226 AQGVAKYDRER
+1226 
-1237 QALLDQLRSAAG
+1237 
-1249 LGGRT
+1249 
-1254 RRLGDQTERAR
+1254 
-1265 KTVTARIRDTLRK
+1265 
-1278 LDTLHPAL
+1278 
-1286 AAHLKASVTT
+1286 
-1296 GTTCAYRPEHSPDWR
+1296 
-1311 L
+1311 

>member
-97 ASDGRLAVLLGD
+97 ASEGRLAALLGD

-122 PSTLT
+122 PSTLP
-127 GGAPASAGAPGSAG
+127 GAAPGAAGAPGSDGA
-141 VRGGEPGAE
+141 RGGEPGAE
-150 AGTGPPGGPGAEAG
+150 AGTS
-164 TGPPGGGSPE
+164 PPGGGSPE

-280 REPSPRLIDEVHRRT
+280 REPAPQLIDEVHRRT

-363 AAHVDRL
+363 APHVDRL

-382 RPSGQYAFSHDLLRE
+382 RPSGWYSFAHDLLRE
-397 TLYASLGE
+397 TLYASLDE
-405 AEARGRHAAAVR
+405 AEARERHAAAVR

-461 SGRLANEEAV
+461 SGRLADEEAV

-483 APGETGGPGGP
+483 EPGEPR
-494 GTSAGPE
+494 E
-501 GPGRPGE
+501 PGE
-508 QRESHGGA
+508 SPGGA
-516 SGGVPPCGP
+516 SGGVPACGP
-525 GTAGAPGTA
+525 GTAG
-534 DGTGAAHGTGTAD
+534 GTGAADRTGTAD
-547 GTGAAGGT
+547 GTG
-555 GTTDGTGTADTE
+555 TADAE

-584 GELRHAGE
+584 GQLRHAGE

-622 LYRDGSLGSRDVP
+622 LHRDGSLGSRDVP

-698 AMERLELTEE
+698 AMERLGLTDE

-731 ALLELGDPAFL
+731 ALLELGDPAFI

-771 AALQGRFAEA
+771 AALQGRFTEA
-781 TTALEDDA
+781 SAALEDDA
-789 LDPEHNDHAAFGFM
+789 LDPENNDHVAFGFM
-803 GHHLHWALHLLQGHF
+803 GHHLHWAQHLLQGHF
-818 AEAEETLGELP
+818 AEAEEVLGLLP

-880 QTAAITG
+880 QTAAVTG

-899 TPYTGQWI
+899 TPYTGQWL

-936 VAALTEAA
+936 VAAFTEAA

-953 PWAVRARLCLARSL
+953 PWAVR
-967 LARAGVAGAGVA
+967 
-979 GAGVA
+979 
-984 RAEGAGPGP
+984 
-993 GAGAGAVRAGGAGDS
+993 
-1008 GDAGQA
+1008 
-1014 RRLLGE
+1014 
-1020 VAREADELAMTHV
+1020 
-1033 EAEVIAL
+1033 
-1040 RTAPPSTADPTATAT
+1040 
-1055 TAAAADA
+1055 
-1062 STVPRP
+1062 
-1068 DASDPAVPD
+1068 
-1077 PAAPSP
+1077 
-1083 AAFWA
+1083 
-1088 QGPGAAPGRG
+1088 
-1098 TARPSEAAQ
+1098 
-1107 AGAPAGSST
+1107 
-1116 GAFGGASA
+1116 
-1124 GARAV
+1124 
-1129 PSAEFR
+1129 
-1135 RNGPVW
+1135 
-1141 QLRWDGVTV
+1141 
-1150 HVPDAKGLRDLHS
+1150 
-1163 LLGLPGADVP
+1163 
-1173 AVQLLAPEGGNLVV
+1173 
-1187 AAAGQLGGDPV
+1187 
-1198 LDEEAKRRYKE
+1198 
-1209 HLARLDAE
+1209 
-1217 IDRAAARDD
+1217 
-1226 AQGVAKYDRER
+1226 
-1237 QALLDQLRSAAG
+1237 
-1249 LGGRT
+1249 
-1254 RRLGDQTERAR
+1254 
-1265 KTVTARIRDTLRK
+1265 
-1278 LDTLHPAL
+1278 
-1286 AAHLKASVTT
+1286 
-1296 GTTCAYRPEHSPDWR
+1296 
-1311 L
+1311 

>member
-81 GLRRSATAAEW
+81 GLRRSATATEW

-109 PVRVAMGG
+109 PAAVATAGAHAG
-117 TDGPG
+117 EPG
-122 PSTLT
+122 VE
-127 GGAPASAGAPGSAG
+127 AGAPGD
-141 VRGGEPGAE
+141 
-150 AGTGPPGGPGAEAG
+150 TGPPGGDWTGG
-164 TGPPGGGSPE
+164 GPPGWGSSE

-200 VLDDLHSSD
+200 VLDDLHSAD

-236 VEVDAPGHPLQQ
+236 VEVEAPGHPLQQ

-257 ATTLTLTG
+257 AATLTLTG

-280 REPSPRLIDEVHRRT
+280 REPAPQLVDEVHRRT

-308 WHSGSPVSTIPP
+308 WHSGAPVSTIPP

-355 LAVVHGSP
+355 LAVVHGAP
-363 AAHVDRL
+363 VPHVDRL
-370 LEPAVVARVVVP
+370 LESAVVARVVVP
-382 RPSGQYAFSHDLLRE
+382 RPSGQYAFAHDLLRE
-397 TLYASLGE
+397 TLYASLDD
-405 AEARGRHAAAVR
+405 AEARERHAAAVR
-417 SLDAHGGLG
+417 ALDAHGGLG
-426 DAVRPGALARHAHL
+426 DAVPPGALARHAHL
-440 AGSALDRDRRI
+440 AGDALERDRRL

-461 SGRLANEEAV
+461 SGRLADEEAT

-477 LAVASG
+477 LAVASD
-483 APGETGGPGGP
+483 
-494 GTSAGPE
+494 
-501 GPGRPGE
+501 
-508 QRESHGGA
+508 ES
-516 SGGVPPCGP
+516 
-525 GTAGAPGTA
+525 
-534 DGTGAAHGTGTAD
+534 GAA
-547 GTGAAGGT
+547 
-555 GTTDGTGTADTE
+555 

-575 AVLIGLDLS
+575 AVLIGLDLA
-584 GELRHAGE
+584 GQLRHAGE
-592 TAEAQRLLDRSVA
+592 SAEAQRLLDGAVA
-605 LARELDE
+605 RARELDD
-612 PELLARVAIT
+612 PELLGRVAIT
-622 LYRDGSLGSRDVP
+622 LHGDGFLGGPGLS
-635 TMGLLAEAHHRI
+635 TKGLLAEAHRRI

-667 HIMALARDGSD
+667 NFMALARSGSD

-698 AMERLELTEE
+698 AVERLGLTDE

-718 QDMELHATSMRWV
+718 HDMELHAASMRWV

-742 DQFRAFVRLAELTE
+742 DQFRTYLRLAELTA
-756 LPRFALGIAVDTSLI
+756 LPRFALGVAVDTSLI
-771 AALQGRFAEA
+771 ASLQGRFAEA
-781 TTALEDDA
+781 STALEDDSLA
-789 LDPEHNDHAAFGFM
+789 PENNDHAAFGFM
-803 GHHLHWALHLLQGHF
+803 AHHLHWSLHLLQGHF
-818 AEAEETLGELP
+818 AEAEEVLAELP
-829 GAGYPYPGLLEA
+829 ASGYPHPGLLEA

-854 RLIAEQ
+854 RLIAEHA
-860 SDRAA
+860 DRAA

-880 QTAAITG
+880 QTAALTG
-887 DPRLITRAEDEL
+887 DPRLIARAEDEL
-899 TPYTGQWI
+899 TPFTGQWV

-953 PWAVRARLCLARSL
+953 PWAVRARLCLAHSL
-967 LARAGVAGAGVA
+967 LARSDAGDGS
-979 GAGVA
+979 
-984 RAEGAGPGP
+984 
-993 GAGAGAVRAGGAGDS
+993 GAGDA
-1008 GDAGQA
+1008 DRA

-1020 VAREADELAMTHV
+1020 VAREAGELALDQV
-1033 EAEVIAL
+1033 EAEASAL
-1040 RTAPPSTADPTATAT
+1040 RATPPLTASATATAALAPAT
-1055 TAAAADA
+1055 AAADA
-1062 STVPRP
+1062 SAATSVSRTQDP
-1068 DASDPAVPD
+1068 DRSGGETGGGVAADRDTAAVAAGPD
-1077 PAAPSP
+1077 TAADRDTAAAPD
-1083 AAFWA
+1083 
-1088 QGPGAAPGRG
+1088 GA
-1098 TARPSEAAQ
+1098 
-1107 AGAPAGSST
+1107 
-1116 GAFGGASA
+1116 
-1124 GARAV
+1124 
-1129 PSAEFR
+1129 SAEFR

-1141 QLRWDGVTV
+1141 QLRWGGVTV

-1163 LLGLPGADVP
+1163 LLGLPGTDVP
-1173 AVQLLAPEGGNLVV
+1173 AVRLLAPEGGDLVV
-1187 AAAGQLGGDPV
+1187 AAGQFGGDPV

-1209 HLARLDAE
+1209 HLDRLDAE

-1226 AQGVAKYDRER
+1226 SQQVEKYGRER
-1237 QALLDQLRSAAG
+1237 QALLDELRTAAG

-1296 GTTCAYRPEHSPDWR
+1296 GTTCAYRPERSPDWR

>member
-81 GLRRSATAAEW
+81 GLRRSATATEW

-109 PVRVAMGG
+109 PAAVA
-117 TDGPG
+117 
-122 PSTLT
+122 T
-127 GGAPASAGAPGSAG
+127 GGPH
-141 VRGGEPGAE
+141 GGEPGAE
-150 AGTGPPGGPGAEAG
+150 AGAPGDTGPTGGDWTGGGPPGW
-164 TGPPGGGSPE
+164 GSSE
-174 GAEAFGLFDA
+174 GAEAFGVFDA

-200 VLDDLHSSD
+200 VLDDLHSAD

-236 VEVDAPGHPLQQ
+236 VEVEAPGHPLQQ

-257 ATTLTLTG
+257 AATLTLTG

-280 REPSPRLIDEVHRRT
+280 REPAPQLVDEVHRRT

-355 LAVVHGSP
+355 LAVVHGAP
-363 AAHVDRL
+363 VPHVDRL
-370 LEPAVVARVVVP
+370 LESAVVARVVGP
-382 RPSGQYAFSHDLLRE
+382 RPSGQYAFAHDLLRE
-397 TLYASLGE
+397 TLYASLDD
-405 AEARGRHAAAVR
+405 AEARERHAAAVR
-417 SLDAHGGLG
+417 ALDAHGGLG
-426 DAVRPGALARHAHL
+426 DAVPPGALARHAHL
-440 AGSALDRDRRI
+440 AGDALERDRRL
-451 DLLLAAARDA
+451 DLLLAAARYA
-461 SGRLANEEAV
+461 SGRLADEEAA

-477 LAVASG
+477 LAVASD
-483 APGETGGPGGP
+483 
-494 GTSAGPE
+494 
-501 GPGRPGE
+501 
-508 QRESHGGA
+508 ES
-516 SGGVPPCGP
+516 
-525 GTAGAPGTA
+525 
-534 DGTGAAHGTGTAD
+534 GAA
-547 GTGAAGGT
+547 
-555 GTTDGTGTADTE
+555 

-575 AVLIGLDLS
+575 AVLIGLDLA
-584 GELRHAGE
+584 GQLRHAGE
-592 TAEAQRLLDRSVA
+592 SAEAQRLLDGAVA
-605 LARELDE
+605 RARELDD
-612 PELLARVAIT
+612 PELLGRVAIT
-622 LYRDGSLGSRDVP
+622 LHGDGFLGGPGVS
-635 TMGLLAEAHHRI
+635 TKGLLAEAHRRI

-667 HIMALARDGSD
+667 NFMALARSGSD
-678 DEALAFSLWA
+678 DEALVFSLWA

-698 AMERLELTEE
+698 AVERLGLTDE

-718 QDMELHATSMRWV
+718 NDMEMHAASMRWV

-742 DQFRAFVRLAELTE
+742 DQFRTFVRLAELTA

-771 AALQGRFAEA
+771 ASLQGRFAEA
-781 TTALEDDA
+781 STALADDA
-789 LDPEHNDHAAFGFM
+789 LAPENNDHAVFGFM
-803 GHHLHWALHLLQGHF
+803 AHHLRWALHLLQGHF
-818 AEAEETLGELP
+818 AEAEEVLAELP
-829 GAGYPYPGLLEA
+829 ASGYPHPGLLEA
-841 VTAVEQGDATPAL
+841 ITAVEQGDATPAL
-854 RLIAEQ
+854 RLIAEHA
-860 SDRAA
+860 DRAA

-880 QTAAITG
+880 QTAALTG
-887 DPRLITRAEDEL
+887 DPRLIARAEDEL
-899 TPYTGQWI
+899 TPFTGQWV
-907 VSLYGCDIGGPVD
+907 VSLYGCDISGPVD

-930 DDQDAA
+930 DDQDTA
-936 VAALTEAA
+936 VAAFAEAA

-953 PWAVRARLCLARSL
+953 PWAVRARLCLAHSL
-967 LARAGVAGAGVA
+967 LARSD
-979 GAGVA
+979 
-984 RAEGAGPGP
+984 
-993 GAGAGAVRAGGAGDS
+993 AGDGS
-1008 GDAGQA
+1008 FAGDADRA

-1020 VAREADELAMTHV
+1020 VAREAGELALDHMET
-1033 EAEVIAL
+1033 EASAL
-1040 RTAPPSTADPTATAT
+1040 RATPPLAGSATASAVTAALAPATAASDASAATSVSRTQGPDTDPSGSGAGGGVAAVPGREKAAAEPGRERAAAPPGPD
-1055 TAAAADA
+1055 TAAAQD
-1062 STVPRP
+1062 
-1068 DASDPAVPD
+1068 
-1077 PAAPSP
+1077 
-1083 AAFWA
+1083 
-1088 QGPGAAPGRG
+1088 GA
-1098 TARPSEAAQ
+1098 
-1107 AGAPAGSST
+1107 
-1116 GAFGGASA
+1116 
-1124 GARAV
+1124 
-1129 PSAEFR
+1129 SAEFR

-1150 HVPDAKGLRDLHS
+1150 HIPDAKGLRDLHS

-1173 AVQLLAPEGGNLVV
+1173 AVRLLAPEGGDLAV
-1187 AAAGQLGGDPV
+1187 AAGQFGGDPV

-1209 HLARLDAE
+1209 HLDRLDAE

-1226 AQGVAKYDRER
+1226 TQQVEKYGRER
-1237 QALLDQLRSAAG
+1237 QALLDELRTAAG
-1249 LGGRT
+1249 LGGRA

>member
-81 GLRRSATAAEW
+81 GLRRSATATEW

-109 PVRVAMGG
+109 PAAVA
-117 TDGPG
+117 
-122 PSTLT
+122 T
-127 GGAPASAGAPGSAG
+127 GGPH
-141 VRGGEPGAE
+141 GGEPGAE
-150 AGTGPPGGPGAEAG
+150 AGAPGDTGPTGGEWTGGGPPGW
-164 TGPPGGGSPE
+164 GSSE

-200 VLDDLHSSD
+200 VLDDLHSAD

-236 VEVDAPGHPLQQ
+236 VEVEALGHPLQQ

-257 ATTLTLTG
+257 AATLTLTG

-280 REPSPRLIDEVHRRT
+280 REPAPQLVDEVHGRT

-355 LAVVHGSP
+355 LAVVHGAP
-363 AAHVDRL
+363 VPHVDRL
-370 LEPAVVARVVVP
+370 LESAVVARVVVP
-382 RPSGQYAFSHDLLRE
+382 RPSGQYAFAHDLLRE
-397 TLYASLGE
+397 TLYASLDD
-405 AEARGRHAAAVR
+405 AEARERHAAAVR
-417 SLDAHGGLG
+417 ALDAHGGLG
-426 DAVRPGALARHAHL
+426 DAVPPGALARHAHL
-440 AGSALDRDRRI
+440 AGDALERDRRL

-461 SGRLANEEAV
+461 SGRLADEEAA

-477 LAVASG
+477 LAVASD
-483 APGETGGPGGP
+483 
-494 GTSAGPE
+494 
-501 GPGRPGE
+501 
-508 QRESHGGA
+508 ES
-516 SGGVPPCGP
+516 
-525 GTAGAPGTA
+525 
-534 DGTGAAHGTGTAD
+534 GAA
-547 GTGAAGGT
+547 
-555 GTTDGTGTADTE
+555 

-575 AVLIGLDLS
+575 AVLIGLDLA
-584 GELRHAGE
+584 GQLRHAGE
-592 TAEAQRLLDRSVA
+592 SAEAQRLLDGAVA
-605 LARELDE
+605 RARELDD
-612 PELLARVAIT
+612 PELLGRVAIT
-622 LYRDGSLGSRDVP
+622 LHGDGFLGGPGVS
-635 TMGLLAEAHHRI
+635 TKGLLAEAHRRI

-667 HIMALARDGSD
+667 NFMALARSGSD

-698 AMERLELTEE
+698 AVERLGLTDE

-718 QDMELHATSMRWV
+718 HDMEMHAASMRWV

-742 DQFRAFVRLAELTE
+742 DQFRTFVRLAELTA

-771 AALQGRFAEA
+771 ASLQGRFAEA
-781 TTALEDDA
+781 STALADDA
-789 LDPEHNDHAAFGFM
+789 LAPENNDHAVFGFM
-803 GHHLHWALHLLQGHF
+803 AHHLRWALKLLQGHF
-818 AEAEETLGELP
+818 AEAEEVLAELP
-829 GAGYPYPGLLEA
+829 ASGYPHPGLLEA
-841 VTAVEQGDATPAL
+841 ITAVEQGDATPAL
-854 RLIAEQ
+854 RLIAEHA
-860 SDRAA
+860 DRAA

-880 QTAAITG
+880 QTAALTG
-887 DPRLITRAEDEL
+887 DPRLIARAEDEL
-899 TPYTGQWI
+899 TPFTGQWV
-907 VSLYGCDIGGPVD
+907 VSLYGCDISGPVD

-930 DDQDAA
+930 DDQDTA
-936 VAALTEAA
+936 VAAFAEAA

-953 PWAVRARLCLARSL
+953 PWAVRARLCLAHSL
-967 LARAGVAGAGVA
+967 LARSD
-979 GAGVA
+979 
-984 RAEGAGPGP
+984 
-993 GAGAGAVRAGGAGDS
+993 AGDGS
-1008 GDAGQA
+1008 FAGDADRA

-1020 VAREADELAMTHV
+1020 VAREAGELALDHMET
-1033 EAEVIAL
+1033 EASAL
-1040 RTAPPSTADPTATAT
+1040 RATPPLAGSATASAATAALAPATAASDASAATSVSRTQGPAPDPSGSGGGSGAGGGVAAVPGREKAAAEPGRERAAAPPGPD
-1055 TAAAADA
+1055 TAAAQD
-1062 STVPRP
+1062 
-1068 DASDPAVPD
+1068 
-1077 PAAPSP
+1077 
-1083 AAFWA
+1083 
-1088 QGPGAAPGRG
+1088 GA
-1098 TARPSEAAQ
+1098 
-1107 AGAPAGSST
+1107 
-1116 GAFGGASA
+1116 
-1124 GARAV
+1124 
-1129 PSAEFR
+1129 SAEFR

-1150 HVPDAKGLRDLHS
+1150 HIPDAKGLRDLHS

-1173 AVQLLAPEGGNLVV
+1173 AVRLLAPEGGDLAV
-1187 AAAGQLGGDPV
+1187 AAGQFGGDPV

-1209 HLARLDAE
+1209 HLDRLDAE

-1226 AQGVAKYDRER
+1226 TQQVEKYGRER
-1237 QALLDQLRSAAG
+1237 QALLDELRTAAG

>member
-1 MTPAL
+1 MVMTPAL

-97 ASDGRLAVLLGD
+97 ASEGRLAALLGD

-122 PSTLT
+122 PSTLP
-127 GGAPASAGAPGSAG
+127 GAAPGAAGAPGSDGA
-141 VRGGEPGAE
+141 RGGEPGAE
-150 AGTGPPGGPGAEAG
+150 AGTS
-164 TGPPGGGSPE
+164 PPGGGSPE

-280 REPSPRLIDEVHRRT
+280 REPAPQLIDEVHRRT

-363 AAHVDRL
+363 APHVDRL

-382 RPSGQYAFSHDLLRE
+382 RPSGWYSFAHDLLRE
-397 TLYASLGE
+397 TLYASLDE
-405 AEARGRHAAAVR
+405 AEARERHAAAVR

-461 SGRLANEEAV
+461 SGRLADEEAV

-483 APGETGGPGGP
+483 EPGEPR
-494 GTSAGPE
+494 E
-501 GPGRPGE
+501 PGE
-508 QRESHGGA
+508 SPGGA
-516 SGGVPPCGP
+516 SGGVPACGP
-525 GTAGAPGTA
+525 GTAG
-534 DGTGAAHGTGTAD
+534 GTGAADRTGTAD
-547 GTGAAGGT
+547 GTG
-555 GTTDGTGTADTE
+555 TADAE

-584 GELRHAGE
+584 GQLRHAGE

-622 LYRDGSLGSRDVP
+622 LHRDGSLGSRDVP

-698 AMERLELTEE
+698 AMERLGLTDE

-731 ALLELGDPAFL
+731 ALLELGDPAFI

-771 AALQGRFAEA
+771 AALQGRFTEA
-781 TTALEDDA
+781 SAALEDDA
-789 LDPEHNDHAAFGFM
+789 LDPENNDHVAFGFM
-803 GHHLHWALHLLQGHF
+803 GHHLHWAQHLLQGHF
-818 AEAEETLGELP
+818 AEAEEVLGLLP

-880 QTAAITG
+880 QTAAVTG

-899 TPYTGQWI
+899 TPYTGQWL

-936 VAALTEAA
+936 VAAFTEAA

-967 LARAGVAGAGVA
+967 LARAGAAGGGAAG
-979 GAGVA
+979 GGVT
-984 RAEGAGPGP
+984 RAEGAGGS
-993 GAGAGAVRAGGAGDS
+993 A

-1020 VAREADELAMTHV
+1020 VAREAGELAMPHV
-1033 EAEVIAL
+1033 EAGATAL
-1040 RTAPPSTADPTATAT
+1040 RTAPTSTADPTAT
-1055 TAAAADA
+1055 TAAAAATDA
-1062 STVPRP
+1062 SPTPRP
-1068 DASDPAVPD
+1068 ATSN
-1077 PAAPSP
+1077 PAASGS
-1083 AAFWA
+1083 AAPWA
-1088 QGPGAAPGRG
+1088 QGPGAGAAPGRG
-1098 TARPSEAAQ
+1098 TAGASAGSSAG
-1107 AGAPAGSST
+1107 ASVGAPAGT
-1116 GAFGGASA
+1116 
-1124 GARAV
+1124 RAV

-1163 LLGLPGADVP
+1163 LLGLPGTDVP
-1173 AVQLLAPEGGNLVV
+1173 AVQLLAPEGGDLVV
-1187 AAAGQLGGDPV
+1187 AAGQLGGDPV

-1226 AQGVAKYDRER
+1226 ARGVEKYDRER

>member
-81 GLRRSATAAEW
+81 GLRRSASATEW

-97 ASDGRLAVLLGD
+97 AADGRLAVLLGD
-109 PVRVAMGG
+109 P
-117 TDGPG
+117 
-122 PSTLT
+122 S
-127 GGAPASAGAPGSAG
+127 GAATAGAH
-141 VRGGEPGAE
+141 GA
-150 AGTGPPGGPGAEAG
+150 GPGAESGAPG
-164 TGPPGGGSPE
+164 DTGPSGGDRPGGGPPGWGSPE

-200 VLDDLHSSD
+200 VLDDLHSAD

-236 VEVDAPGHPLQQ
+236 VEVEAPGHPLQP

-274 MTVTTG
+274 MTVTAG
-280 REPSPRLIDEVHRRT
+280 HEPAPELVDEVHRRT

-355 LAVVHGSP
+355 LAVVHGAP
-363 AAHVDRL
+363 VPHVDRL
-370 LEPAVVARVVVP
+370 LESAVVARGVVP
-382 RPSGQYAFSHDLLRE
+382 RPSGRYAFAHDLLRE
-397 TLYASLGE
+397 TLYASLDD
-405 AEARGRHAAAVR
+405 AEARARHAAAVR
-417 SLDAHGGLG
+417 ALDAHGGLG
-426 DAVRPGALARHAHL
+426 DAVPPGALARHAHL
-440 AGSALDRDRRI
+440 AGHALERDRRI

-461 SGRLANEEAV
+461 SGRLADEEAV

-483 APGETGGPGGP
+483 E
-494 GTSAGPE
+494 
-501 GPGRPGE
+501 
-508 QRESHGGA
+508 
-516 SGGVPPCGP
+516 
-525 GTAGAPGTA
+525 
-534 DGTGAAHGTGTAD
+534 D
-547 GTGAAGGT
+547 
-555 GTTDGTGTADTE
+555 
-567 GRGPDLRR
+567 PDLRR
-575 AVLIGLDLS
+575 AVLIGLDLA
-584 GELRHAGE
+584 GQLRHAGE
-592 TAEAQRLLDRSVA
+592 TAEAQRLLDGSVA
-605 LARELDE
+605 RARELDD
-612 PELLARVAIT
+612 PELLSRVAIT
-622 LYRDGSLGSRDVP
+622 LHRDGFPGDGGASMRS
-635 TMGLLAEAHHRI
+635 LLAEAHRRV

-667 HIMALARDGSD
+667 NFMALARNGSD

-698 AMERLELTEE
+698 AAERLGLTDE

-718 QDMELHATSMRWV
+718 HDMELHAASMRWV

-742 DQFRAFVRLAELTE
+742 DQFRTFAGLAELTA
-756 LPRFALGIAVDTSLI
+756 LPRFALGVAVDTSLI

-781 TTALEDDA
+781 TTALADDA
-789 LDPEHNDHAAFGFM
+789 LDPENNDHPAFGFM
-803 GHHLHWALHLLQGHF
+803 GHHLRWALHLLQGDF
-818 AEAEETLGELP
+818 AEAEKVLAELP
-829 GAGYPYPGLLEA
+829 ASGYPCPGLLEA

-854 RLIAEQ
+854 RLIAEHA
-860 SDRAA
+860 DRAA

-880 QTAAITG
+880 QTAAVTG
-887 DPRLITRAEDEL
+887 DPRLIARAEDEL
-899 TPYTGQWI
+899 TPYTGQWV
-907 VSLYGCDIGGPVD
+907 VSLYGCDISGPVD

-930 DDQDAA
+930 GDQDAA
-936 VAALTEAA
+936 EAALTEAA

-953 PWAVRARLCLARSL
+953 PWAVRARLSLARSL
-967 LARAGVAGAGVA
+967 LARSGAGQGSGEGGDYGA
-979 GAGVA
+979 DENGSAGEDFGAGEDRNA
-984 RAEGAGPGP
+984 RQGSGAGE
-993 GAGAGAVRAGGAGDS
+993 DS
-1008 GDAGQA
+1008 GASDAGQA

-1020 VAREADELAMTHV
+1020 VIREAGELALGHLET
-1033 EAEVIAL
+1033 EAAAL
-1040 RTAPPSTADPTATAT
+1040 RAAPPLTASAPATVTLAPAT
-1055 TAAAADA
+1055 AAADA
-1062 STVPRP
+1062 SAATSVSRSRGP
-1068 DASDPAVPD
+1068 V
-1077 PAAPSP
+1077 PAAARSEAEGRSRAGNETGVRSETGGKSETGSSSRAGV
-1083 AAFWA
+1083 AA
-1088 QGPGAAPGRG
+1088 GRDTAATVPGRG
-1098 TARPSEAAQ
+1098 EAA
-1107 AGAPAGSST
+1107 APHE
-1116 GAFGGASA
+1116 
-1124 GARAV
+1124 
-1129 PSAEFR
+1129 PPAEFR

-1163 LLGLPGADVP
+1163 LLGLPGADIP
-1173 AVQLLAPEGGNLVV
+1173 AVRLLAPEGGDLV

-1209 HLARLDAE
+1209 HLERLDAE

-1226 AQGVAKYDRER
+1226 TEQVEKYGRER
-1237 QALLDQLRSAAG
+1237 QALLDELRTAAG

-1278 LDTLHPAL
+1278 LDPLHPAL

-1296 GTTCAYRPEHSPDWR
+1296 GTTCAYRPERSPDWR

>member
-6 FGRDHPA
+6 FGRDHPV

-109 PVRVAMGG
+109 P
-117 TDGPG
+117 
-122 PSTLT
+122 
-127 GGAPASAGAPGSAG
+127 AG
-141 VRGGEPGAE
+141 VAAGVAKGGEPGTE
-150 AGTGPPGGPGAEAG
+150 AGAAGAVGVHGGGPHADGGPGE
-164 TGPPGGGSPE
+164 GSPGWGPSGEGSPGWGPSE

-184 VTTALVTV
+184 VTTALVAV

-236 VEVDAPGHPLQQ
+236 VEVEAPGHPLQP

-257 ATTLTLTG
+257 AATLTLTG

-280 REPSPRLIDEVHRRT
+280 REPAPQLVDEVHRRT

-308 WHSGSPVSTIPP
+308 WHSGAPVSTIPP

-355 LAVVHGSP
+355 LAVVHGAP
-363 AAHVDRL
+363 VPHVDRL
-370 LEPAVVARVVVP
+370 LESAVVARVVVP
-382 RPSGQYAFSHDLLRE
+382 RPSGQYAFAHDLLRE
-397 TLYASLGE
+397 TLYASLDD
-405 AEARGRHAAAVR
+405 AEARERHATAVR
-417 SLDAHGGLG
+417 ALDAHGGLG
-426 DAVRPGALARHAHL
+426 DAVPPGALARHAHL
-440 AGSALDRDRRI
+440 AGDALERDRRI

-461 SGRLANEEAV
+461 SGRLADEEATE
-471 GHYRRA
+471 HYRRA

-483 APGETGGPGGP
+483 
-494 GTSAGPE
+494 
-501 GPGRPGE
+501 
-508 QRESHGGA
+508 
-516 SGGVPPCGP
+516 
-525 GTAGAPGTA
+525 
-534 DGTGAAHGTGTAD
+534 DD
-547 GTGAAGGT
+547 
-555 GTTDGTGTADTE
+555 
-567 GRGPDLRR
+567 PDLRR
-575 AVLIGLDLS
+575 ATLIGLDLAGQLRHS
-584 GELRHAGE
+584 GEA
-592 TAEAQRLLDRSVA
+592 AEAQRLLDGAVA
-605 LARELDE
+605 RARELDD
-612 PELLARVAIT
+612 PELLGRVAIT
-622 LYRDGSLGSRDVP
+622 LHGDGFLGNPGVS
-635 TMGLLAEAHHRI
+635 TKGLLAEAHRRI

-667 HIMALARDGSD
+667 NFMALARSGSD

-698 AMERLELTEE
+698 AVERLGLTDE
-708 MTVVGRRTQH
+708 MTVVGRRSQH
-718 QDMELHATSMRWV
+718 QDMELHAASMRWV

-742 DQFRAFVRLAELTE
+742 DQFRTFVRLAKVTA
-756 LPRFALGIAVDTSLI
+756 LPRFALGVAVDSSLI
-771 AALQGRFAEA
+771 ASLQGRFAEA
-781 TTALEDDA
+781 ATALEDDS
-789 LDPEHNDHAAFGFM
+789 LDPENNDHAAFGFM
-803 GHHLHWALHLLQGHF
+803 GHHLHWALHLLRGHF
-818 AEAEETLGELP
+818 SEAEEVLAELP
-829 GAGYPYPGLLEA
+829 ASGYPFPALLEA

-854 RLIAEQ
+854 RLIAEHA
-860 SDRAA
+860 DRAA

-880 QTAAITG
+880 QAAAVTG
-887 DPRLITRAEDEL
+887 DPRLIARAEDEL
-899 TPYTGQWI
+899 TPYTGQWV

-953 PWAVRARLCLARSL
+953 PWAVRARLSLARSL
-967 LARAGVAGAGVA
+967 LARSGAG
-979 GAGVA
+979 
-984 RAEGAGPGP
+984 
-993 GAGAGAVRAGGAGDS
+993 GAGAVGADVAGADVAGADVAGAQGLGAD
-1008 GDAGQA
+1008 DAGQA

-1020 VAREADELAMTHV
+1020 VAREAGELSLDHV
-1033 EAEVIAL
+1033 EAEAASL
-1040 RTAPPSTADPTATAT
+1040 RTAPPMTVSGT
-1055 TAAAADA
+1055 TAAVAADA
-1062 STVPRP
+1062 SAATSVSRTSP
-1068 DASDPAVPD
+1068 PA
-1077 PAAPSP
+1077 PAP
-1083 AAFWA
+1083 
-1088 QGPGAAPGRG
+1088 
-1098 TARPSEAAQ
+1098 ARPPVPGSAPASNRSEAA
-1107 AGAPAGSST
+1107 ASDRREAA
-1116 GAFGGASA
+1116 ASA
-1124 GARAV
+1124 G

-1173 AVQLLAPEGGNLVV
+1173 AVRLLSPEGGDLVV
-1187 AAAGQLGGDPV
+1187 AAGQLGGDPV

-1209 HLARLDAE
+1209 HLDRLDAE

-1226 AQGVAKYDRER
+1226 AQQVEKYDRER
-1237 QALLDQLRSAAG
+1237 QALLDELRTAAG

-1278 LDTLHPAL
+1278 LETLHPAL

>member
-122 PSTLT
+122 PSTLP
-127 GGAPASAGAPGSAG
+127 GAAPGAAGAPGSDGAH
-141 VRGGEPGAE
+141 GGEPGTE
-150 AGTGPPGGPGAEAG
+150 AGTS
-164 TGPPGGGSPE
+164 PPGGGPPE

-280 REPSPRLIDEVHRRT
+280 REPSPQLIDEVHRRT

-363 AAHVDRL
+363 APHVDRL

-382 RPSGQYAFSHDLLRE
+382 RPSGQYAFAHDLLRE
-397 TLYASLGE
+397 TLYASLDE
-405 AEARGRHAAAVR
+405 AEARERHAAAVR

-461 SGRLANEEAV
+461 SGRLADEEAV

-483 APGETGGPGGP
+483 EPGESGESGESGQSGEPGGP
-494 GTSAGPE
+494 GASAGPE

-508 QRESHGGA
+508 RRETPGGT
-516 SGGVPPCGP
+516 SGGVPACGP

-534 DGTGAAHGTGTAD
+534 DGTGSANGTGTAD
-547 GTGAAGGT
+547 GTGTAN
-555 GTTDGTGTADTE
+555 GTGTADTE
-567 GRGPDLRR
+567 DRGPDLRR

-584 GELRHAGE
+584 GHLRHAGE
-592 TAEAQRLLDRSVA
+592 TAEAQRLLDRSVT

-622 LYRDGSLGSRDVP
+622 LHRDGSLGSRDVP

-647 TGKEGQESLSDD
+647 TGKEGRESLSDD

-698 AMERLELTEE
+698 AMERLGLTDE

-731 ALLELGDPAFL
+731 ALLELGDPAFI

-756 LPRFALGIAVDTSLI
+756 LPRFALGVAVDTSLI

-781 TTALEDDA
+781 STALEDDA
-789 LDPEHNDHAAFGFM
+789 LDPENNDHVAFGFM
-803 GHHLHWALHLLQGHF
+803 GHHLSWALHLLQGHF
-818 AEAEETLGELP
+818 AEAEEVLGLLP

-930 DDQDAA
+930 DDRDAA

-967 LARAGVAGAGVA
+967 LARAGAAGGGVAGGCVAGGGVA
-979 GAGVA
+979 GA
-984 RAEGAGPGP
+984 EGAGAGP
-993 GAGAGAVRAGGAGDS
+993 GAGAVRAGGAVDS
-1008 GDAGQA
+1008 AGDAGQA
-1014 RRLLGE
+1014 RRLLAE
-1020 VAREADELAMTHV
+1020 VAREAGELAMTHV
-1033 EAEVIAL
+1033 EAEITAL
-1040 RTAPPSTADPTATAT
+1040 RTAPPSTADPTPTVA
-1055 TAAAADA
+1055 TAAATDA
-1062 STVPRP
+1062 STTPRP
-1068 DASDPAVPD
+1068 AASDPAASG
-1077 PAAPSP
+1077 PAAP
-1083 AAFWA
+1083 WA
-1088 QGPGAAPGRG
+1088 QDPGAAPGRG
-1098 TARPSEAAQ
+1098 AEGPS
-1107 AGAPAGSST
+1107 AGAPAGSS
-1116 GAFGGASA
+1116 AGASVGAPA
-1124 GARAV
+1124 GTRAV

-1163 LLGLPGADVP
+1163 LLGLPGTDVP
-1173 AVQLLAPEGGNLVV
+1173 AVQLLAPEGGDLVV
-1187 AAAGQLGGDPV
+1187 AAGQLGGDPV

-1226 AQGVAKYDRER
+1226 ARGVEKYDRER